1 MLYAERLSGLLW
13 EYLSLNTINAMK
25 NITII
30 GLTPFEK
37 PDANLILKL
46 HQAGAFSVLSL
57 GHELATAQEALDQI
71 DQTDI
76 SSYGIYSSNDKFASL
91 RVSEKVKFAILPFG
105 TLTSNLSNLPIVYQV
120 SSLEEAKEAE
130 QSGAKGII
138 IKGNEAGGLVG
149 YESTF
154 VLFQRIIKEINT
166 IPVWVQG
173 GIGLH
178 TAAAAK
184 ALGATGVVL
193 DSQLAL
199 FPESSVP
206 QDVKDLCSKLN
217 GTETKI
223 IANHRVL
230 VRPNSPTL
238 PENVTAEDLK
248 QYFNDLDPSKS
259 YIPMGQDISLA
270 TDLYEDFKSLKK
282 MIFGFKEAMY
292 GHLKQAKALQV
303 IDENNALAKQFGLR
317 YPIAQG
323 PMTRVSDVPSFAN
336 AVAEAGALPFV
347 ALSLLK
353 GDQAKALVM
362 DTKKLAGEKTWGV
375 GILGFAPQELREE
388 QTSYILE
395 AQPPVV
401 LIAGGRPAQ
410 ATVFEKAGIK
420 TFLHVP
426 SPALLDIFLKEGAKN
441 FIFEGRE
448 CGGHVGPLSSTV
460 LWEKQI
466 ERILKEDHPENIS
479 VFFAGGIHNAF
490 STAFVS
496 IMAAPLAARGVK
508 VGVLMGTAYL
518 YTQEA
523 VLTGAIQE
531 EFQLQ
536 AMQAKDTVLLETAP
550 GHETRCLNTAFAKH
564 FSTEKTKLL
573 AAGMDKKQ
581 VWEELEKLN
590 VGRLRIAAKGVDRQG
605 DKLVDIPKSE
615 QLDLGMYMIG
625 QIATMHDRVIS
636 LATLHEDVAVDN
648 FKYIQEASL
657 PEEPLSNEKPLDVA
671 IIGMECIFPGA
682 KNMEEYWRNIIL
694 GKDSVTE
701 VPDERWNK
709 DIYYHPDSDGPDV
722 SHSKWGGFIPK
733 IDFDPLTF
741 GIPPQS
747 LAAIEPTQLLTL
759 LVAKRAMEDA
769 GYGEKQ
775 INRENI
781 SVIIGAEG
789 GNDLANSYSF
799 RGYYKQ
805 VFGELHDEV
814 KEAFPHTTEDS
825 FPGILANVIAGR
837 ITNRLDLGGRNFTV
851 DAACA
856 SSLAAV
862 ELACQEL
869 ILGKS
874 DMVLAGGA
882 DLHNGINDYLMFS
895 STHALSRKGR
905 CATFDS
911 EADGI
916 ALGEGVAILV
926 LKRHEDAVRDGDRI
940 YSVIKGVGG
949 SSDGKALGLTA
960 PRKIGQVRAL
970 ERAYAQAGISPA
982 SVGLVEAHGT
992 GTVVGDKTE
1001 LSALTNLFSRSG
1013 AIPGQ
1018 THLGSVKTQIGH
1030 TKCAAG
1036 LAGLIKASLAVYHGV
1051 KPPTLHLQ
1059 QPNAYYNAQTS
1070 PFAFYAESG
1079 LWSNKNRYAGISAF
1093 GFGGTNFHT
1102 VIANHVKQEDP
1113 VILQSW
1119 PSELFVF
1126 RGDTYE
1132 EAKNQ
1137 LGQIT
1142 SLLEI
1147 NDDISLK
1154 DIAYS
1159 LTVASEK
1166 PIQLSIVADTAED
1179 LMMKIELILSGIE
1192 TKDTFTVNKR
1202 AGKVAF
1208 LFPGQG
1214 SQRINMARDL
1224 FVVFPAMR
1232 KLLEDYPELEKV
1244 VFPSTTFD
1252 PDTLK
1257 QQKETIK
1264 DTRLAQPLL
1273 GIVDLAL
1280 AKFLQSLGIVPDML
1294 AGHSYGE
1301 LPALCFAGVFEE
1313 EKLVDLS
1320 IQRAHAILDS
1330 VEDGDPGTML
1340 AVSIT
1345 QERLHPILEKV
1356 EGCYPVNYNAPSQC
1370 VVAGSTI
1377 AINNLMEVLK
1387 QEGISAKKLEVACAF
1402 HSPLVAK
1409 SKGLYDA
1416 VLKDI
1421 PFQEMQIPV
1430 WSNTTATKYPTH
1442 SSEIKERLTDHLVQ
1456 PVRFV
1461 EEIQAMYDD
1470 GARIFIEVGPG
1481 KILTGLTQS
1490 CLGKDQLTLYVEDNS
1505 RNKFSHLLCMLAQYL
1520 GTGRNFD
1527 LNKLFD
1533 GRNARFI
1540 QIDQPD
1546 LYKKN
1551 PAIWRVNGQ
1560 AAHPTTGTLPANGAL
1575 PILNP
1580 LQMNNFTN
1588 HQAPATEQPAAER
1601 MLQEYL
1607 NSMKLLIQAQRD
1619 VMLSFLGQNP
1629 QISPAPVYH
1638 SPVTNG
1644 TNGANGLVTIP
1655 ASQIITEKPAVV
1667 TQIKQAPT
1675 KDIKTLLLQV
1685 VSEKT
1690 GYPHEMLGMEMD
1702 LEADLSIDS
1711 IKRVEIIGTL
1721 RSELGALTTDS
1732 SNEDTVMEQ
1741 LASIKTL
1748 NGLVSWLTEFTGASV
1763 TSSKTETVEIEKPKN
1778 QSSFSLEEL
1787 QKAILDIVSEKTGY
1801 PKEML
1806 GLDLDM
1812 EADLSIDSIKRMEII
1827 GDLKTKIGFG
1837 QDLEQADDIMEKLA
1851 AIKTLRGLASWISEL
1866 NNKGGE
1872 ASHETETTISEPE
1885 SKQEQEQ
1892 AMLSRLRFDLT
1903 PSDVS
1908 AIQNTEIIKGKRFAI
1923 TPATII
1929 ETLAIKNILEKCG
1942 AIGEVIDMEND
1953 LKNFDGLIIL
1963 DIFSS
1968 EVKNSIIEYVDL
1980 IKKLDFDKVK
1990 WVYLISDIPAHLQ
2003 ELTDTRVLRHYQGY
2017 PGFFKSLARE
2027 YEQTSCRLINLST
2040 PQDLDQIA
2048 EIALKEILTTDK
2060 PSEVIYKYDQRHKV
2074 DIIPSPLSTT
2084 LEEAQI
2090 QLDQK
2095 SVVLV
2100 LGGGQG
2106 ITAELVKHMSEA
2118 YPCTYILVGR
2128 SADPREEASNMKEL
2142 ETMKT
2147 KEEIRAYLI
2156 KTAQFNSPSEIE
2168 KETVR
2173 IFKNNQI
2180 LRTIRDME
2188 QLGSTVVYQSLDLCD
2203 EDGLCDLINNI
2214 YEKYGQLDGV
2224 IHGAGLLED
2233 KLFKQ
2238 KTTSSFGRVFD
2249 TKVKPLRVLAEQLRE
2264 DCQFVVL
2271 FSSIASVYG
2280 NKGQTDYAAANSV
2293 LDDYAKA
2300 LDKKLKGKVISIN
2313 WGPWK
2318 GAGMVSSTLE
2328 TEYERRGISL
2338 IPLDQGKEI
2347 FLNEIKYG
2355 TESQVLIMSGNNW

>member
-1 MLYAERLSGLLW
+1 
-13 EYLSLNTINAMK
+13 MK
-25 NITII
+25 NLTII

-37 PDANLILKL
+37 PDVNLIIKL
-46 HQAGAFSVLSL
+46 YEADAFPVLSL
-57 GHELATAQEALDQI
+57 GHELVIAQESLDVL
-71 DQTDI
+71 DKKDI
-76 SSYGIYSSNDKFASL
+76 PYYGIHISNEQSISL
-91 RVSEKVKFAILPFG
+91 NISEKVQFAIQPIQIP
-105 TLTSNLSNLPIVYQV
+105 TNPSWNLPIIYQV
-120 SSLEEAKEAE
+120 SSLEEARKAE

-154 VLFQRIIKEINT
+154 ILFQRVVKEIT
-166 IPVWVQG
+166 SIPVWIQG

-184 ALGATGVVL
+184 SLGATGIVL

-199 FPESSVP
+199 FPETSVP
-206 QDVKDLCSKLN
+206 KEIKDLCSKLN

-223 IANHRVL
+223 IASHRVL
-230 VRPNSPTL
+230 VRPNSPSL
-238 PENVTAEDLK
+238 PENVTSEELTE
-248 QYFNDLDPSKS
+248 YFTNLDVSKS

-270 TDLYEDFKSLKK
+270 IDLHEDFKNLKK
-282 MIFGFKEAMY
+282 LVFGFKEAIH
-292 GHLKQAKALQV
+292 GHLKQAKALQI
-303 IDENNALAKQFGLR
+303 IDQENILAKDLNLK

-323 PMTRVSDVPSFAN
+323 PMTRVSDVPAFAN
-336 AVAEAGALPFV
+336 AVAESGALPFV

-353 GDQAKALVM
+353 GNAAKSLVF
-362 DTKKLAGEKTWGV
+362 DTKNLAGEKTWGV
-375 GILGFAPQELREE
+375 GILGFAPQELRDE

-395 AQPPVV
+395 AKPPVV

-410 ATVFEKAGIK
+410 AKIFEKAGIK

-426 SPALLDIFLKEGAKN
+426 SPALLDIFLKEGATN

-466 ERILKEDHPENIS
+466 ERILKEDHPEKIS
-479 VFFAGGIHNAF
+479 VFFAGGIHNDF

-518 YTQEA
+518 YTKEA
-523 VLTGAIQE
+523 VECGAIQE

-536 AMQAKDTVLLETAP
+536 AMQAEETVLLETAP
-550 GHETRCLNTAFAKH
+550 GHETRCLDTAFAKY
-564 FSTEKTKLL
+564 FNQEKSKLI
-573 AAGMDKKQ
+573 AAGTDKKE
-581 VWEELEKLN
+581 VWEQLEKLN
-590 VGRLRIAAKGVDRQG
+590 VGRLRIAAKGVERQG
-605 DKLVDIPKSE
+605 DQLVNIPKE
-615 QLDLGMYMIG
+615 DQLDLGMYMIG
-625 QIATMHDRVIS
+625 QVATMHDKVIS
-636 LATLHEDVAVDN
+636 LDELHENVSIHHQ
-648 FKYIQEASL
+648 KYIQEAELS
-657 PEEPLSNEKPLDVA
+657 EEPVSVEKPLDIA
-671 IIGMECIFPGA
+671 IIGMECIFPDA
-682 KNMEEYWRNIIL
+682 KNLEEYWRNIVL

-709 DIYYHPDSDGPDV
+709 ELYYHPDSNEADV

-733 IDFDPLTF
+733 IDFDPLAF

-759 LVAKRAMEDA
+759 LVAKRAMDDA
-769 GYGEKQ
+769 GYGEKHT
-775 INRENI
+775 NRENI

-799 RGYYKQ
+799 RGFYKQ
-805 VFGELHDEV
+805 VFGELHEEV

-837 ITNRLDLGGRNFTV
+837 ITNRLDLGGRNYTV

-856 SSLAAV
+856 SSLAAID
-862 ELACQEL
+862 LACQEL
-869 ILGKS
+869 VLGKS

-926 LKRHEDAVRDGDRI
+926 LKRYEDAVQDGDRI

-970 ERAYAQAGISPA
+970 ERAYTQAGISPA

-1013 AIPGQ
+1013 ALPGQ

-1059 QPNAYYNAQTS
+1059 KPNGYYNSITS
-1070 PFAFYAESG
+1070 PFSFNSETG
-1079 LWSNKNRYAGISAF
+1079 IWTDKNRYAGISAF

-1102 VIANHVKQEDP
+1102 VIANHPKKDDSAV
-1113 VILQSW
+1113 LQSW

-1126 RGDTYE
+1126 RGDTYD
-1132 EAKNQ
+1132 EAKIQ
-1137 LGQIT
+1137 LHKIK
-1142 SLLEI
+1142 SLLEV
-1147 NDDISLK
+1147 NDSIALK

-1159 LTVASEK
+1159 LATSSEK
-1166 PIQLSIVADTAED
+1166 QVQLSIVADTAEH
-1179 LMMKIELILSGIE
+1179 LMMNIELALSGIE
-1192 TKDTFTVNKR
+1192 SKDTFTVNKKE
-1202 AGKVAF
+1202 GKVAF

-1224 FVVFPAMR
+1224 FVAFPEMR
-1232 KLLEDYPELEKV
+1232 KLIDAYPELEKV
-1244 VFPSTTFD
+1244 IFPSKTFD
-1252 PDTLK
+1252 DATLK

-1280 AKFLQSLGIVPDML
+1280 AKFLQSIGIVPDML

-1320 IQRAHAILDS
+1320 IQRAKSILNS
-1330 VEDGDPGTML
+1330 VEGGDPGSMI
-1340 AVSIT
+1340 AVSAT
-1345 QERLHPILEKV
+1345 KENLQPVLVQV
-1356 EGCYPVNYNAPSQC
+1356 EGCYLVNYNAPTQC
-1370 VVAGSTI
+1370 VVAGSTE
-1377 AINNLMEVLK
+1377 AINKLMEVLK
-1387 QEGISAKKLEVACAF
+1387 QERISAKKLEVTCAF
-1402 HSPLVAK
+1402 HSPLLAK
-1409 SKGLYDA
+1409 SKGLYQT
-1416 VLKDI
+1416 VLENV
-1421 PFQEMQIPV
+1421 PFHEMQIPV
-1430 WSNTTATKYPTH
+1430 WSNTTAEIYPTNV
-1442 SSEIKERLTDHLVQ
+1442 SEIKERLTDHLVQ

-1461 EEIQAMYDD
+1461 EELQAMYND

-1481 KILTGLTQS
+1481 KVLTGLTKS
-1490 CLGKDQLTLYVEDNS
+1490 CLEKDQLTLFVEDNNT
-1505 RNKFSHLLCMLAQYL
+1505 NKLTHLLSTLAQYL
-1520 GTGRNFD
+1520 GTGRSFNIA
-1527 LNKLFD
+1527 KLFD
-1533 GRNARFI
+1533 GRNAKSI
-1540 QIDQPD
+1540 QIDQPE
-1546 LYKKN
+1546 LYKKS

-1560 AAHPTTGTLPANGAL
+1560 AAHPATGSLPVNGAL
-1575 PILNP
+1575 PIINP

-1588 HQAPATEQPAAER
+1588 NTQTSVAENQTNTER

-1607 NSMKLLIQAQRD
+1607 NSMKMMIQAQRD

-1629 QISPAPVYH
+1629 QVHQAPVYQAPIQNIPTQNI
-1638 SPVTNG
+1638 PVPVVST
-1644 TNGANGLVTIP
+1644 TSTDETQTAITIP
-1655 ASQIITEKPAVV
+1655 A
-1667 TQIKQAPT
+1667 KQTPT

-1685 VSEKT
+1685 VSDKT

-1721 RSELGALTTDS
+1721 KAELGSFS
-1732 SNEDTVMEQ
+1732 SNTANEDSIMEQ
-1741 LASIKTL
+1741 LAGIKTL
-1748 NGLVSWLTEFTGASV
+1748 NGLVSWLTEYSGASNTTEKV
-1763 TSSKTETVEIEKPKN
+1763 ETVETQASTLQNKAG
-1778 QSSFSLEEL
+1778 FSLEEL
-1787 QKAILDIVSEKTGY
+1787 QTAILNIVSDKTGY

-1806 GLDLDM
+1806 GLDLDL

-1827 GDLKTKIGFG
+1827 GELKTKVGFG
-1837 QDLEQADDIMEKLA
+1837 SDMEQADDMMEKLA
-1851 AIKTLRGLASWISEL
+1851 AIKTLNGLAFWI
-1866 NNKGGE
+1866 
-1872 ASHETETTISEPE
+1872 HEMSGNTISEPE
-1885 SKQEQEQ
+1885 QS
-1892 AMLSRLRFDLT
+1892 ALSRLRFDLT
-1903 PSDVS
+1903 PTDISLTE
-1908 AIQNTEIIKGKRFAI
+1908 NTEILQGKRFAI
-1923 TPATII
+1923 TQNDS
-1929 ETLAIKNILEKCG
+1929 EQTLAIKNELEKYG
-1942 AIGEVIDMEND
+1942 AVAELIDSDKD
-1953 LKNFDGLIIL
+1953 LTDFDGLIIL
-1963 DIFSS
+1963 DLFSS
-1968 EVKNSIIEYVDL
+1968 STNHNIIDHVDL
-1980 IKKLDFDKVK
+1980 IKKMDLDKAK
-1990 WVYLISDIPAHLQ
+1990 WIYLISDIPAHVQ
-2003 ELTDTRVLRHYQGY
+2003 ELTDTTLLRHYKGH
-2017 PGFFKSLARE
+2017 PGLFKSLARE
-2027 YEQTSCRLINLST
+2027 FEQTNCRLISLTS
-2040 PQDLDQIA
+2040 PQQIEQIA
-2048 EIALKEILTTDK
+2048 EIALKEILTKDK
-2060 PSEVIYKYDQRHKV
+2060 PAEVIYKNDKRHKV
-2074 DIIPSPLSTT
+2074 DIIPSPLSTG
-2084 LEEAQI
+2084 LSEAQI
-2090 QLDQK
+2090 QLDK
-2095 SVVLV
+2095 DSVVLV
-2100 LGGGQG
+2100 LGGAQG
-2106 ITAELVKHMSEA
+2106 ITSELVKHMSQT
-2118 YPCTYILVGR
+2118 YPCTYVLVGR
-2128 SADPREEASNMKEL
+2128 SADPRNQAANNEL
-2142 ETMKT
+2142 EAFKT
-2147 KEEIRAYLI
+2147 KEEIRTYLI
-2156 KTAQFNSPSEIE
+2156 KSGTFTSPSEIE
-2168 KETVR
+2168 KETIKVY
-2173 IFKNNQI
+2173 KNNQI

-2188 QLGSTVVYQSLDLCD
+2188 QLGNTIVYQSLDLCD
-2203 EDGLCDLINNI
+2203 ENGLSELINSI
-2214 YEKYGQLDGV
+2214 YEEYNRLDGV

-2249 TKVKPLRVLAEQLRE
+2249 TKVKPLRVLAEQLRT

-2293 LDDYAKA
+2293 LDDYANA
-2300 LDKKLKGKVISIN
+2300 LNKKLKGKVISIN

-2318 GAGMVSSTLE
+2318 GAGMVSPTLE

-2355 TESQVLIMSGNNW
+2355 TESQVLIMSGCNW

>member
-1 MLYAERLSGLLW
+1 
-13 EYLSLNTINAMK
+13 MK
-25 NITII
+25 NLTII
-30 GLTPFEK
+30 GLTPFER
-37 PDANLILKL
+37 PDVNLLPGL
-46 HQAGAFSVLSL
+46 HQAGAFPVLHL
-57 GHELATAQEALDQI
+57 GYELTAAQEALDQL
-71 DQTDI
+71 DQTDMP
-76 SSYGIYSSNDKFASL
+76 SYGICLTDDRFLSL
-91 RVSEKVKFAILPFG
+91 RIPEKVKFIILPCG
-105 TLTSNLSNLPIVYQV
+105 VSLNIATHLSVICQV
-120 SSLEEAKEAE
+120 SSLEEAIKAE
-130 QSGAKGII
+130 ELGAKGII
-138 IKGNEAGGLVG
+138 VKGNEAAGLVG

-154 VLFQRIIKEINT
+154 VLFQRVISKIST

-178 TAAAAK
+178 TAAAVK
-184 ALGATGVVL
+184 ALGAAGVVL

-199 FPESSVP
+199 FPESTVP
-206 QDVKDLCSKLN
+206 KDIKELCSKLN
-217 GTETKI
+217 GTETRI
-223 IANHRVL
+223 IAGHRVL
-230 VRPNSPTL
+230 VRPNSPAL
-238 PENVTAEDLK
+238 PENVTAEELTE
-248 QYFNDLDPSKS
+248 YFNGFDLNTD
-259 YIPMGQDISLA
+259 YIPMGQDIALA
-270 TDLYEDFKSLKK
+270 VDLYQDFKSLKK
-282 MIFGFKEAMY
+282 LIFGFKEAMY
-292 GHLKQAKALQV
+292 GHLKQAKTLQV
-303 IDENNALAKQFGLR
+303 ISENNTMAQQFNLR

-323 PMTRVSDVPSFAN
+323 PMTRVSDVPLFAD

-353 GDQAKALVM
+353 GAAARSLVM
-362 DTKKLAGEKTWGV
+362 ETKKLAGEKTWGV

-395 AQPPVV
+395 ARPPVV

-410 ATVFEKAGIK
+410 AKVFEKAGI
-420 TFLHVP
+420 TAFLHVP
-426 SPALLDIFLKEGAKN
+426 SPALLDIFLKEGATN

-448 CGGHVGPLSSTV
+448 CGGHVGPLSSMV

-466 ERILKEDHPENIS
+466 ERILKEEHPEKIS
-479 VFFAGGIHNAF
+479 VFFAGGIHNDF

-496 IMAAPLAARGVK
+496 VMAAPLAARGVK

-550 GHETRCLNTAFAKH
+550 GHETRCLNTVFAHH
-564 FSTEKTKLL
+564 FNAEKAKLL
-573 AAGMDKKQ
+573 AAGTDKKE
-581 VWEELEKLN
+581 VWEKLEKLN
-590 VGRLRIAAKGVDRQG
+590 VGRLRIAAKGVERQG
-605 DKLVDIPKSE
+605 DQLVHIPKND

-625 QIATMHDRVIS
+625 QVATMHDRVITLDS
-636 LATLHEDVAVDN
+636 LHQNVSVDN
-648 FKYIQEASL
+648 YEYIRNAEL
-657 PEEPLSNEKPLDVA
+657 PEQPVSVEKPLDIAV
-671 IIGMECIFPGA
+671 IGMECIFPGA
-682 KNMEEYWRNIIL
+682 KNLQEYWRNIIL

-709 DIYYHPDSDGPDV
+709 DLYYNPDSDEPDV

-733 IDFDPLTF
+733 VDFDPLAF

-769 GYGEKQ
+769 GYGEKHT
-775 INRENI
+775 NRENI

-805 VFGELHDEV
+805 VFGELHEEV
-814 KEAFPHTTEDS
+814 KEALPHTTEDS

-856 SSLAAV
+856 SSLAAID
-862 ELACQEL
+862 LACQEL
-869 ILGKS
+869 VLGKS

-911 EADGI
+911 DADGI

-926 LKRHEDAVRDGDRI
+926 LKRYDDAVRDGDRI

-960 PRKIGQVRAL
+960 PRKVGQERAL

-982 SVGLVEAHGT
+982 AVGLVEAHGT

-1013 AIPGQ
+1013 ALPGQ

-1051 KPPTLHLQ
+1051 KPPTLHLKN
-1059 QPNAYYNAQTS
+1059 PNAYYNAQTS
-1070 PFAFYAESG
+1070 PFSFHAETG
-1079 LWSNKNRYAGISAF
+1079 LWTEKNRYAGISAF

-1102 VIANHVKQEDP
+1102 VIANHPKKDDS
-1113 VILQSW
+1113 IAMQSW

-1132 EAKNQ
+1132 EAKSQ
-1137 LGQIT
+1137 SSQIKT
-1142 SLLEI
+1142 LLEI
-1147 NDDISLK
+1147 NDEIPLK

-1159 LTVASEK
+1159 LSINSEK
-1166 PIQLSIVADTAED
+1166 PIQFSIVADTAVD
-1179 LMMKIELILSGIE
+1179 LMMKIELVLLGIE
-1192 TKDTFTVNKR
+1192 TKDTFTVSKKE
-1202 AGKVAF
+1202 GKVAF
-1208 LFPGQG
+1208 TFPGQG

-1232 KLLEDYPELEKV
+1232 KIIDNYPELEKV
-1244 VFPSTTFD
+1244 VFPSTTFSEAD
-1252 PDTLK
+1252 LK

-1280 AKFLQSLGIVPDML
+1280 AKFLESLGIIPDML

-1301 LPALCFAGVFEE
+1301 LPALCFSGVFAEDQ
-1313 EKLVDLS
+1313 LVDLS
-1320 IQRAHAILDS
+1320 IQRAQSILNS
-1330 VEDGDPGTML
+1330 VEGGDPGSML
-1340 AVSIT
+1340 AASAT
-1345 QERLHPILEKV
+1345 HERLQPIIAKV
-1356 EGCYPVNYNAPSQC
+1356 EGCYPVNFNAPTQC
-1370 VVAGSTI
+1370 VIAGSTE
-1377 AINNLMEVLK
+1377 AINKLLEVLK

-1402 HSPLVAK
+1402 HSPLLAK
-1409 SKGLYDA
+1409 SKGLYAD
-1416 VLKDI
+1416 VLKDV

-1430 WSNTTATKYPTH
+1430 WSNTTANVYP
-1442 SSEIKERLTDHLVQ
+1442 SNPSDIKDRLTDHLVQ

-1461 EEIQAMYDD
+1461 EQMQAMYND

-1481 KILTGLTQS
+1481 KVLTGLAKS
-1490 CLGKDQLTLYVEDNS
+1490 CIEKDQLTLYVEDSS
-1505 RNKFSHLLCMLAQYL
+1505 RNKFTHLLCMLAQYL
-1520 GTGRNFD
+1520 GTGRNF
-1527 LNKLFD
+1527 NIEKLFD
-1533 GRNARFI
+1533 GRFVQLVDIN
-1540 QIDQPD
+1540 QPE
-1546 LYKKN
+1546 LYKKS

-1560 AAHPTTGTLPANGAL
+1560 AAHPTTGSLPANGAL
-1575 PILNP
+1575 PIINP
-1580 LQMNNFTN
+1580 IPMNNFTTHN
-1588 HQAPATEQPAAER
+1588 TQAPAPESLSTAER

-1607 NSMKLLIQAQRD
+1607 NSMKLMIQAQRD
-1619 VMLSFLGQNP
+1619 VMLSFMGQNP
-1629 QISPAPVYH
+1629 QVNPMPVYNTPMPAP
-1638 SPVTNG
+1638 SPERTTPVQQVQQATTVAVT
-1644 TNGANGLVTIP
+1644 A
-1655 ASQIITEKPAVV
+1655 AAVAV
-1667 TQIKQAPT
+1667 KAAPT
-1675 KDIKTLLLQV
+1675 RDIKALLLQV
-1685 VSEKT
+1685 VSDKT
-1690 GYPHEMLGMEMD
+1690 GYPQEMLGMEMD

-1721 RSELGALTTDS
+1721 RNELGTLAKGNT
-1732 SNEDTVMEQ
+1732 NEDMVMEQ
-1741 LASIKTL
+1741 LAGIKTL
-1748 NGLVSWLTEFTGASV
+1748 SGLVSWLTEFSGADAAPATPENNA
-1763 TSSKTETVEIEKPKN
+1763 TSAEATSKPQAKATL
-1778 QSSFSLEEL
+1778 SLEDL
-1787 QKAILDIVSEKTGY
+1787 QNAILNIVSEKTGY

-1806 GLDLDM
+1806 GLDLDL

-1827 GDLKTKIGFG
+1827 ADLKNKIGFG
-1837 QDLEQADDIMEKLA
+1837 ENLEQADDVMEKLA
-1851 AIKTLRGLASWISEL
+1851 AIKTLRGLASWISEMS
-1866 NNKGGE
+1866 GDT
-1872 ASHETETTISEPE
+1872 AETKNEVKEEVTSEPTNNV
-1885 SKQEQEQ
+1885 
-1892 AMLSRLRFDLT
+1892 LSRLRFDIT
-1903 PSDVS
+1903 PTDASSV
-1908 AIQNTEIIKGKRFAI
+1908 QNTEVLQGKRFAI
-1923 TPATII
+1923 TQDDGKQTS
-1929 ETLAIKNILEKCG
+1929 AIKAELEKHG
-1942 AIGEVIDMEND
+1942 AIVELVEADKD
-1953 LKNFDGLIIL
+1953 LSNVDGLIML
-1963 DIFSS
+1963 DLFSATD
-1968 EVKNSIIEYVDL
+1968 KPSIIDHVDL
-1980 IKKLDFDKVK
+1980 IKKLDFDKAK
-1990 WVYLISDIPAHLQ
+1990 WVYLISDIAAHIQ
-2003 ELTDTRVLRHYQGY
+2003 EVTDARVLRHHQGY
-2017 PGFFKSLARE
+2017 PGLFKSLARE
-2027 YEQTSCRLINLST
+2027 FDHTICRLISLST
-2040 PQDLDQIA
+2040 PQEVDQIA
-2048 EIALKEILTTDK
+2048 EITLKEILTNDK
-2060 PSEVIYKYDQRHKV
+2060 PAEVIYKNETRHKV
-2074 DIIPSPLSTT
+2074 DIIPSPLSTS
-2084 LEEAQI
+2084 LNEAHI
-2090 QLDQK
+2090 HLDQK

-2100 LGGGQG
+2100 LGGAQG
-2106 ITAELVKHMSEA
+2106 ITAELVKHMSQA

-2128 SADPREEASNMKEL
+2128 SADPRNEASAKEF
-2142 ETMKT
+2142 EGMKT

-2156 KTAQFNSPSEIE
+2156 KSGKFTSPAEIE
-2168 KETVR
+2168 KETTKV
-2173 IFKNNQI
+2173 FKNNQI

-2188 QLGSTVVYQSLDLCD
+2188 ALGNIIIYQSLDLCD
-2203 EDGLCDLINNI
+2203 EEGLSNLISSI
-2214 YEKYGQLDGV
+2214 YEKYSRLDGV

-2249 TKVKPLRVLAEQLRE
+2249 TKVKPLRVLAEQLRT

-2293 LDDYAKA
+2293 LDDYANA
-2300 LDKKLKGKVISIN
+2300 LNKRLKGKVISIN

-2328 TEYERRGISL
+2328 SEYERRGISM
-2338 IPLDQGKEI
+2338 IPLDEGKEI

>member
-1 MLYAERLSGLLW
+1 
-13 EYLSLNTINAMK
+13 MK
-25 NITII
+25 NLTII

-37 PDANLILKL
+37 PDVSLVPKL
-46 HQAGAFSVLSL
+46 HQAGAFPVLSL
-57 GHELATAQEALDQI
+57 GHELASAQEALDQLEQI
-71 DQTDI
+71 DI
-76 SSYGIYSSNDKFASL
+76 PSYGISFPNNQLTSL
-91 RVSEKVKFAILPFG
+91 SVPEKVSLIILPFG
-105 TLTSNLSNLPIVYQV
+105 INLSTDLPVIYQV
-120 SSLEEAKEAE
+120 NSVEEAKQAE

-138 IKGNEAGGLVG
+138 IKGNEAGGKVG

-154 VLFQRIIKEINT
+154 VLFQRIIKEIQN
-166 IPVWVQG
+166 IPVWIQG
-173 GIGLH
+173 GVGIH

-206 QDVKDLCSKLN
+206 KDVKELCTKLN

-223 IANHRVL
+223 IAGHRVL
-230 VRPNSPTL
+230 ARPNSPSL
-238 PENVTAEDLK
+238 PDNITAEELVT
-248 QYFNDLDPSKS
+248 YFKDLDISRS

-270 TDLYEDFKSLKK
+270 IDLFEDFKTLKK
-282 MIFGFKEAMY
+282 LVFGFKEAMY
-292 GHLKQAKALQV
+292 GHLKQAKALRV
-303 IDENNALAKQFGLR
+303 IDQENTLAKDLGLR

-323 PMTRVSDVPSFAN
+323 PMTRVSDIPLFAD
-336 AVAEAGALPFV
+336 AVADAGALPFV

-353 GDQAKALVM
+353 GKPAKSLVM
-362 DTKKLAGEKTWGV
+362 ETKNLAGEKTWGV
-375 GILGFAPQELREE
+375 GILGFAPQELRDE

-395 AQPPVV
+395 AKPPVV

-410 ATVFEKAGIK
+410 AKIFEKAGIK

-426 SPALLDIFLKEGAKN
+426 SPALLDIFLKEGAAN

-448 CGGHVGPLSSTV
+448 CGGHVGPLSSMV

-496 IMAAPLAARGVK
+496 VMAAPLAARGVK

-523 VLTGAIQE
+523 VSCGAIQE

-550 GHETRCLNTAFAKH
+550 GHETRCLNTSFAQY
-564 FSTEKTKLL
+564 FNTEKAKLIE
-573 AAGMDKKQ
+573 AGTDKKE
-581 VWEELEKLN
+581 VWEQLEKLN
-590 VGRLRIAAKGVDRQG
+590 VGRLRIAAKGVERQG
-605 DKLVDIPKSE
+605 DQLVHIPKDE
-615 QLDLGMYMIG
+615 QLELGMYMIG
-625 QIATMHDRVIS
+625 QVATMHDRVIS
-636 LATLHEDVAVDN
+636 MAELHQNVSIDN
-648 FKYIQEASL
+648 YEYIKHAQL
-657 PEEPLSNEKPLDVA
+657 PEEPVSAEKPIDVA
-671 IIGMECIFPGA
+671 IIGMECIFPDA
-682 KNMEEYWRNIIL
+682 KNLEEYWRNIIL

-709 DIYYHPDSDGPDV
+709 ELYYHPDSNEADV

-733 IDFDPLTF
+733 IDFDPLAF

-769 GYGEKQ
+769 GYGEKY

-805 VFGELHDEV
+805 VFGELHEEV

-856 SSLAAV
+856 SSLAAID
-862 ELACQEL
+862 LACQEL
-869 ILGKS
+869 VLGKS

-926 LKRHEDAVRDGDRI
+926 LKRYEDAMRDGDRI

-970 ERAYAQAGISPA
+970 ERAYTQAGISPA
-982 SVGLVEAHGT
+982 SVGLIEAHGT
-992 GTVVGDKTE
+992 GTVVGDRTE

-1013 AIPGQ
+1013 AIPAQ

-1059 QPNAYYNAQTS
+1059 QPNAYYNPQTS
-1070 PFAFYAESG
+1070 PFAFHAESG
-1079 LWSNKNRYAGISAF
+1079 LWTEKNRYAGISAF

-1102 VIANHVKQEDP
+1102 VIANHPKQDDS
-1113 VILQSW
+1113 IALSSW

-1126 RGDTYE
+1126 RGETYE

-1137 LGQIT
+1137 LIQVK

-1147 NDDISLK
+1147 NDGISLK
-1154 DIAYS
+1154 NIAYS
-1159 LTVASEK
+1159 LAVGSEK
-1166 PIQLSIVADTAED
+1166 PIQLSIVADTSEH
-1179 LMMKIELILSGIE
+1179 LIMNIELVLAGIE
-1192 TKDTFTVNKR
+1192 NKDTYTVNKKE
-1202 AGKVAF
+1202 GKIAF

-1224 FVVFPAMR
+1224 FVAFPEMR
-1232 KLLEDYPELEKV
+1232 RLIDSYPELEKV
-1244 VFPSTTFD
+1244 VFPSATFD
-1252 PDTLK
+1252 EAVLK

-1273 GIVDLAL
+1273 GMVDLAL

-1313 EKLVDLS
+1313 EKLVELS
-1320 IQRAHAILDS
+1320 IQRAQSILDS
-1330 VEDGDPGTML
+1330 VEGGDPGSMI
-1340 AVSIT
+1340 AVSAT
-1345 QERLHPILEKV
+1345 KEKLQSV
-1356 EGCYPVNYNAPSQC
+1356 LAQVKDCYPVNYNAPAQC
-1370 VVAGSTI
+1370 VVAGTTES
-1377 AINNLMEVLK
+1377 INKLLEVLR
-1387 QEGISAKKLEVACAF
+1387 EERISAKKLEVACAF
-1402 HSPLVAK
+1402 HSPLLAR
-1409 SKGLYDA
+1409 SKDLYKA
-1416 VLKDI
+1416 VLQDVS
-1421 PFQEMQIPV
+1421 FSEMQIPV
-1430 WSNTTATKYPTH
+1430 WSNTTAAMYPTAT
-1442 SSEIKERLTDHLVQ
+1442 SEIKERLTDHLVQ

-1461 EEIQAMYDD
+1461 EELQAMYND

-1481 KILTGLTQS
+1481 KVLTGLTKS
-1490 CLGKDQLTLYVEDNS
+1490 CLDQDHVTLFVEDNN
-1505 RNKFSHLLCMLAQYL
+1505 RNKLSHLLSMLAQYL
-1520 GTGRNFD
+1520 GTGRDFNIAE
-1527 LNKLFD
+1527 LFN
-1533 GRNARFI
+1533 GRNAQFI
-1540 QIDQPD
+1540 QIDQPE
-1546 LYKKN
+1546 LYKKS

-1560 AAHPTTGTLPANGAL
+1560 AAHPATGALPANGAL
-1575 PILNP
+1575 PIINP
-1580 LQMNNFTN
+1580 IQMNNFTN
-1588 HQAPATEQPAAER
+1588 NQNPANESQTNTER

-1607 NSMKLLIQAQRD
+1607 NSMKLMIQAQRD

-1629 QISPAPVYH
+1629 QVNPAPVVYT
-1638 SPVTNG
+1638 SPVSPPSNTQAPVISSPPND
-1644 TNGANGLVTIP
+1644 GAEKIVIIP
-1655 ASQIITEKPAVV
+1655 E
-1667 TQIKQAPT
+1667 KQAPV

-1685 VSEKT
+1685 VSDKT

-1721 RSELGALTTDS
+1721 KAELGSFS
-1732 SNEDTVMEQ
+1732 SHNANEDTIMEQ
-1741 LASIKTL
+1741 LAGIKTL
-1748 NGLVSWLTEFTGASV
+1748 NGLVSWLTEYSGSSNTEEKTATV
-1763 TSSKTETVEIEKPKN
+1763 ETSASKTQT
-1778 QSSFSLEEL
+1778 QSTFSLEEL
-1787 QKAILDIVSEKTGY
+1787 QTAILNIVSEKTGY

-1806 GLDLDM
+1806 GLDLDL

-1827 GDLKTKIGFG
+1827 GELKTKIGFG
-1837 QDLEQADDIMEKLA
+1837 GDMEQADDLMEKLA
-1851 AIKTLRGLASWISEL
+1851 AIKTLNGLASWINEMSG
-1866 NNKGGE
+1866 N
-1872 ASHETETTISEPE
+1872 STPEPE
-1885 SKQEQEQ
+1885 QNT
-1892 AMLSRLRFDLT
+1892 LSRLRFDLT
-1903 PSDVS
+1903 PTDVS
-1908 AIQNTEIIKGKRFAI
+1908 LIENTEILQGKRFAI
-1923 TPATII
+1923 TQNDNTQ
-1929 ETLAIKNILEKCG
+1929 TLAIKNELEKHG
-1942 AIGEVIDMEND
+1942 AVAELIDSDKD
-1953 LKNFDGLIIL
+1953 LSDFDGLIIL
-1963 DIFSS
+1963 DLFSS
-1968 EVKNSIIEYVDL
+1968 SAKHDIIDHVDL
-1980 IKKLDFDKVK
+1980 IKKMDLDKAQ
-1990 WVYLISDIPAHLQ
+1990 WIYLISDIPAHVQ
-2003 ELTDTRVLRHYQGY
+2003 ELTDTTLLRHYKGH
-2017 PGFFKSLARE
+2017 PGLFKSLARE
-2027 YEQTSCRLINLST
+2027 FEQTNCRLISLTS
-2040 PQDLDQIA
+2040 PQQIEQIA
-2048 EIALKEILTTDK
+2048 EIALKEILTTDR
-2060 PSEVIYKYDQRHKV
+2060 PAEVIYKNDRRHKV
-2074 DIIPSPLSTT
+2074 EIIPSPLSNS
-2084 LEEAQI
+2084 LEEAHI
-2090 QLDQK
+2090 KLDRE

-2100 LGGGQG
+2100 LGGAQG
-2106 ITAELVKHMSEA
+2106 ITSELVKHMSQA
-2118 YPCTYILVGR
+2118 YPCTYVLVGR
-2128 SADPREEASNMKEL
+2128 SADPRDQATHNQEL
-2142 ETMKT
+2142 EALKT
-2147 KEEIRAYLI
+2147 KEGIRAYLI
-2156 KTAQFNSPSEIE
+2156 KSGTFTSPSEIE
-2168 KETVR
+2168 KETIKV
-2173 IFKNNQI
+2173 FKNNQI

-2188 QLGSTVVYQSLDLCD
+2188 QLGNTIVYQSLDLCD
-2203 EDGLCDLINNI
+2203 EEGLSELISSI
-2214 YEKYGQLDGV
+2214 YEKYNRLDGV

-2249 TKVKPLRVLAEQLRE
+2249 TKVKPLRVLAEQLRT

-2293 LDDYAKA
+2293 LDDYANV
-2300 LDKKLKGKVISIN
+2300 LNKKLKGKVISIN

-2318 GAGMVSSTLE
+2318 GAGMVSPTLE

-2355 TESQVLIMSGNNW
+2355 TESQVLIMSGTNW

>member
-1 MLYAERLSGLLW
+1 MEFHA
-13 EYLSLNTINAMK
+13 NIIKAMK
-25 NITII
+25 NLTII

-37 PDANLILKL
+37 PDVSLMPKL
-46 HQAGAFSVLSL
+46 HNAGAFPVLSL
-57 GHELATAQEALDQI
+57 GHELITAQEALNQLE
-71 DQTDI
+71 QTHI
-76 SSYGIYSSNDKFASL
+76 PSYGIYISNTTFTSL
-91 RVSEKVKFAILPFG
+91 RIPEKVSFAILPFG
-105 TLTSNLSNLPIVYQV
+105 TTINFSSELPVVYQV
-120 SSLEEAKEAE
+120 SSLEEALQAQ

-138 IKGNEAGGLVG
+138 VKGNEAAGQVG

-154 VLFQRIIKEINT
+154 VLFQRVIKEIT
-166 IPVWVQG
+166 DIPVWVQG

-178 TAAAAK
+178 TAAAVK
-184 ALGATGVVL
+184 ALGATGVIL

-206 QDVKDLCSKLN
+206 QDIKEVCSKLN
-217 GTETKI
+217 GTETRI
-223 IANHRVL
+223 IANHRIL
-230 VRPNSPTL
+230 VRPNSPVL
-238 PENVTAEDLK
+238 PENITAEDLRK
-248 QYFNDLDPSKS
+248 YFIDFDLSKS

-270 TDLYEDFKSLKK
+270 TDLYEDFKTLKK
-282 MIFGFKEAMY
+282 MVFGFKEAMY

-303 IDENNALAKQFGLR
+303 IDKDNPLAQELGLR

-323 PMTRVSDVPSFAN
+323 PMTRVSDVPLFAN

-353 GDQAKALVM
+353 GESAKALVM
-362 DTKKLAGEKTWGV
+362 ETKKLAGEKTWGV
-375 GILGFAPQELREE
+375 GILGFAPPELREE
-388 QTSYILE
+388 QIAYILE

-410 ATVFEKAGIK
+410 AKVFEKAGIK
-420 TFLHVP
+420 SFLHVP

-448 CGGHVGPLSSTV
+448 CGGHVGPLSSMV

-466 ERILKEDHPENIS
+466 ERILKEEHPENIS
-479 VFFAGGIHNAF
+479 VFFAGGIHNSF

-508 VGVLMGTAYL
+508 IGVLMGTAYL

-550 GHETRCLNTAFAKH
+550 GHETRCLNTAFAHH
-564 FSTEKTKLL
+564 FNTEKTKLL

-581 VWEELEKLN
+581 VWEQLEKLN
-590 VGRLRIAAKGVDRQG
+590 VGRLRIAAKGIERQG
-605 DKLVDIPKSE
+605 DQLVTIPKSE

-625 QIATMHDRVIS
+625 QIATMHNRVIS
-636 LATLHEDVAVDN
+636 LAALHQNVIDN
-648 FKYIQEASL
+648 YEHIQSAAL
-657 PEEPLSNEKPLDVA
+657 PEAPISSEKPLDIA
-671 IIGMECIFPGA
+671 IVGMECIFPGA
-682 KNMEEYWRNIIL
+682 KNLEEYWRNIIL

-709 DIYYHPDSDGPDV
+709 ELYYHPDSDGPDV

-733 IDFDPLTF
+733 IDFDPLSF

-769 GYGEKQ
+769 GYGEKH

-799 RGYYKQ
+799 RGFYKQ
-805 VFGELHDEV
+805 VFGELHEEV

-856 SSLAAV
+856 SSLAALD
-862 ELACQEL
+862 LACQEL
-869 ILGKS
+869 VLGKS

-905 CATFDS
+905 CATFDG

-916 ALGEGVAILV
+916 ALGEGIAILV
-926 LKRHEDAVRDGDRI
+926 LKRYEDAINDGDRI

-960 PRKIGQVRAL
+960 PRKVGQVRAL
-970 ERAYAQAGISPA
+970 ERAYTQAGISAA

-1013 AIPGQ
+1013 ALPGQ

-1051 KPPTLHLQ
+1051 KPPTLHLK

-1070 PFAFYAESG
+1070 PFSFHAETG
-1079 LWSNKNRYAGISAF
+1079 LWTEKNRYAGISAF

-1102 VIANHVKQEDP
+1102 VIANHPKQDDS
-1113 VILQSW
+1113 IAMQSW

-1126 RGDTYE
+1126 RGNTYE
-1132 EAKNQ
+1132 EAK
-1137 LGQIT
+1137 GQSSQIKT
-1142 SLLEI
+1142 LLEI
-1147 NDDISLK
+1147 NDGIPLK

-1159 LTVASEK
+1159 LSIGSEK
-1166 PIQLSIVADTAED
+1166 PIQFSIVADTAED
-1179 LMMKIELILSGIE
+1179 LMMKLELVLLGIE
-1192 TKDTFTVNKR
+1192 TKDTFTVNKKE
-1202 AGKVAF
+1202 GKVAF
-1208 LFPGQG
+1208 TFPGQG

-1232 KLLEDYPELEKV
+1232 KIIDSYPELEKV
-1244 VFPSTTFD
+1244 VFPSTTFNEAD
-1252 PDTLK
+1252 LK

-1280 AKFLQSLGIVPDML
+1280 AKFLESLGIIPDML

-1301 LPALCFAGVFEE
+1301 LPALCFSGVFAEDQ
-1313 EKLVDLS
+1313 LVDLS
-1320 IQRAHAILDS
+1320 IRRAQSILDS
-1330 VEDGDPGTML
+1330 VEGGDPGSML
-1340 AVSIT
+1340 AASST
-1345 QERLHPILEKV
+1345 HERLQPIIAKV
-1356 EGCYPVNYNAPSQC
+1356 EGCYPVNFNAPTQC
-1370 VVAGSTI
+1370 VIAGSTP
-1377 AINNLMEVLK
+1377 AINTLLEVLK

-1402 HSPLVAK
+1402 HSPLLAK
-1409 SKGLYDA
+1409 SKGLYAD
-1416 VLKDI
+1416 VLKDV

-1430 WSNTTATKYPTH
+1430 WSNTTAEVYPPNP
-1442 SSEIKERLTDHLVQ
+1442 SDIKERLTEHLVQ

-1461 EEIQAMYDD
+1461 EQMQAMYND

-1481 KILTGLTQS
+1481 KVLTGLAKS
-1490 CLGKDQLTLYVEDNS
+1490 CLEKDQLTLYVEDSS
-1505 RNKFSHLLCMLAQYL
+1505 RNKFTHLLCMLAQYL
-1520 GTGRNFD
+1520 GTGRNF
-1527 LNKLFD
+1527 NITKLFD
-1533 GRNARFI
+1533 GRNVKLI
-1540 QIDQPD
+1540 DIDQPE

-1560 AAHPTTGTLPANGAL
+1560 AAHPTTGTLPSNGAL
-1575 PILNP
+1575 PILTP
-1580 LQMNNFTN
+1580 IAMNNFTN
-1588 HQAPATEQPAAER
+1588 NQQAPATESLSTAER

-1607 NSMKLLIQAQRD
+1607 NSMKLMIQAQRD
-1619 VMLSFLGQNP
+1619 VMLSFMGQNP
-1629 QISPAPVYH
+1629 QVHPAPVYT
-1638 SPVTNG
+1638 SPIQAPVDQQM
-1644 TNGANGLVTIP
+1644 AAIP
-1655 ASQIITEKPAVV
+1655 VQPVRQEVPAAVA
-1667 TQIKQAPT
+1667 QIKQAPV
-1675 KDIKTLLLQV
+1675 KDIKSLLLQV
-1685 VSEKT
+1685 VSDKT
-1690 GYPHEMLGMEMD
+1690 GYPQEMLGMEMD

-1721 RSELGALTTDS
+1721 RNELGTLSNGNT
-1732 SNEDTVMEQ
+1732 NEDTVMEQ
-1741 LASIKTL
+1741 LAGIKTL
-1748 NGLVSWLTEFTGASV
+1748 SGLVSWLTEYSGAGAASV
-1763 TSSKTETVEIEKPKN
+1763 SEKNGAATEAPASKPQA
-1778 QSSFSLEEL
+1778 QSALSLEDL
-1787 QKAILDIVSEKTGY
+1787 QNAILTIVSEKTGY

-1806 GLDLDM
+1806 GLDLDL

-1837 QDLEQADDIMEKLA
+1837 QNLEQADDLMEKLA
-1851 AIKTLRGLASWISEL
+1851 AIKTLRGLASWISDMS
-1866 NNKGGE
+1866 GDT
-1872 ASHETETTISEPE
+1872 HETKAETKEAVASEPA
-1885 SKQEQEQ
+1885 QNI
-1892 AMLSRLRFDLT
+1892 LSRLRFDIT
-1903 PSDVS
+1903 PTDASLL
-1908 AIQNTEIIKGKRFAI
+1908 QNTEVLQGKRFAI
-1923 TPATII
+1923 TQDNSQQTS
-1929 ETLAIKNILEKCG
+1929 AIKEALEKHG
-1942 AIGEVIDMEND
+1942 AIAELVDTEKD
-1953 LKNFDGLIIL
+1953 LSGFDGLIML
-1963 DIFSS
+1963 DMFSA
-1968 EVKNSIIEYVDL
+1968 EVKHSIIDHVDL
-1980 IKKLDFDKVK
+1980 IKKLDFDKAK

-2003 ELTDTRVLRHYQGY
+2003 EINDARILRHHQGY
-2017 PGFFKSLARE
+2017 PGLFKSLARE
-2027 YEQTSCRLINLST
+2027 FDHTTCRLISLST
-2040 PQDLDQIA
+2040 PQAVNQIA
-2048 EIALKEILTTDK
+2048 EITLKEILTNDK
-2060 PSEVIYKYDQRHKV
+2060 PAEVIYKDEQRHKV
-2074 DIIPSPLSTT
+2074 DIIPSPLSTS
-2084 LEEAQI
+2084 LEEAHI

-2100 LGGGQG
+2100 LGGAQG
-2106 ITAELVKHMSEA
+2106 ITAELAKHMSQA

-2128 SADPREEASNMKEL
+2128 SADPREEASDLKEF
-2142 ETMKT
+2142 EAMKT
-2147 KEEIRAYLI
+2147 KEEIRAHLI
-2156 KTAQFNSPSEIE
+2156 KSAAFTSPAQVE

-2188 QLGSTVVYQSLDLCD
+2188 LLGNTIVYQSLDLCD
-2203 EDGLCDLINNI
+2203 EDGLSNLINGI
-2214 YEKYGQLDGV
+2214 YEKYDRLDGV

-2249 TKVKPLRVLAEQLRE
+2249 TKVKPLRVLAEQLRT

-2293 LDDYAKA
+2293 LDDYANA
-2300 LDKKLKGKVISIN
+2300 LNKRLKGKVISIN

-2338 IPLDQGKEI
+2338 IPLDEGKEI

>member
-1 MLYAERLSGLLW
+1 
-13 EYLSLNTINAMK
+13 MK
-25 NITII
+25 KLTII

-37 PDANLILKL
+37 PDVNLMHKL
-46 HQAGAFSVLSL
+46 QQAGVFPVLSL
-57 GHELATAQEALDQI
+57 GQELTTAQTAISQLEETALP
-71 DQTDI
+71 
-76 SSYGIYSSNDKFASL
+76 SYGIYVSNEKFSSLQIPKSV
-91 RVSEKVKFAILPFG
+91 RFAILPFG
-105 TLTSNLSNLPIVYQV
+105 MTFSQNSNLDIIYQV
-120 SSLEEAKEAE
+120 TSLEEAKQAE

-138 IKGNEAGGLVG
+138 IKGNEAGGQIG
-149 YESTF
+149 YESSF
-154 VLFQRIIKEINT
+154 VLFQRIIKEIKS

-178 TAAAAK
+178 TASAVK

-206 QDVKDLCSKLN
+206 KDLKDLCSKLN

-230 VRPNSPTL
+230 VRPNSPSL
-238 PENVTAEDLK
+238 PDDINTEDLK
-248 QYFNDLDPSKS
+248 QYFTDFDISKS

-270 TDLYEDFKSLKK
+270 TDLYEEFRTLKK
-282 MIFGFKEAMY
+282 MAFGLQEAMH

-303 IDENNALAKQFGLR
+303 IDQNNPLAQELGLK

-323 PMTRVSDVPSFAN
+323 PMTRVSDVPGFAN

-353 GDQAKALVM
+353 GNSAKSLVM
-362 DTKKLAGEKTWGV
+362 ETKELAGNKTWGV
-375 GILGFAPQELREE
+375 GILGFAPQELRDE

-410 ATVFEKAGIK
+410 AKVFEKAGIK

-426 SPALLDIFLKEGAKN
+426 SPALLDIFLKEGAKS

-448 CGGHVGPLSSTV
+448 CGGHVGPLSSMV

-479 VFFAGGIHNAF
+479 VFFAGGIHNDF

-523 VLTGAIQE
+523 VQTGAIQE

-550 GHETRCLNTAFAKH
+550 GHETRCLNTAFAHH
-564 FSTEKTKLL
+564 FNTEKAQLL
-573 AAGMDKKQ
+573 AAGTDKKV
-581 VWEELEKLN
+581 VWEQLEKLN
-590 VGRLRIAAKGVDRQG
+590 VGRLRIAAKGIERQG
-605 DKLVDIPKSE
+605 DQLVNIPKDN

-625 QIATMHDRVIS
+625 QIATMRNKV
-636 LATLHEDVAVDN
+636 LTLEELHQNVSIGN
-648 FKYIQEASL
+648 YKYIQNAAL
-657 PEEPLSNEKPLDVA
+657 PEQPTSSEKPLDIA
-671 IIGMECIFPGA
+671 IVGMDCIFPGA
-682 KNMEEYWRNIIL
+682 KNLDEFWRNIIL

-709 DIYYHPDSDGPDV
+709 DLYYKPDSDETDV

-733 IDFDPLTF
+733 IDFDPLAF

-769 GYGEKQ
+769 GYGEKH
-775 INRENI
+775 IDRENI

-805 VFGELHDEV
+805 VFGELHEEV
-814 KEAFPHTTEDS
+814 KEVFPHTTEDS

-856 SSLAAV
+856 SSLAALD
-862 ELACQEL
+862 LACQEL
-869 ILGKS
+869 VLGKS

-916 ALGEGVAILV
+916 ALGEGIAILV
-926 LKRHEDAVRDGDRI
+926 LKRYEDAVNDGDRI

-960 PRKIGQVRAL
+960 PRKVGQVRAL
-970 ERAYAQAGISPA
+970 ERAYTQAGISAA

-1013 AIPGQ
+1013 ALPGQ

-1051 KPPTLHLQ
+1051 KPPTLHLK

-1070 PFAFYAESG
+1070 PFSFHAETG
-1079 LWSNKNRYAGISAF
+1079 LWTEKNRYAGISAF

-1102 VIANHVKQEDP
+1102 VIANHPKQDNS
-1113 VILQSW
+1113 IAMQSW

-1132 EAKNQ
+1132 EAKAQ
-1137 LGQIT
+1137 SGQIKA
-1142 SLLEI
+1142 LLDI
-1147 NDDISLK
+1147 NDEIPLK
-1154 DIAYS
+1154 HIAYS
-1159 LTVASEK
+1159 LSIVSEK
-1166 PIQLSIVADTAED
+1166 PIQFSIVADTAVD
-1179 LMMKIELILSGIE
+1179 LMMKIELVLVGIE
-1192 TKDTFTVNKR
+1192 TKDTFTVSKKE
-1202 AGKVAF
+1202 GKVAF
-1208 LFPGQG
+1208 TFPGQG

-1232 KLLEDYPELEKV
+1232 KIIDNYPELEKV
-1244 VFPSTTFD
+1244 IFPSTTFNEAD
-1252 PDTLK
+1252 LK
-1257 QQKETIK
+1257 KQKETIK

-1280 AKFLQSLGIVPDML
+1280 AKFLESLGIIPDML

-1301 LPALCFAGVFEE
+1301 LPALCFSGVFAEDQ
-1313 EKLVDLS
+1313 LVDLS
-1320 IQRAHAILDS
+1320 IQRAQSILNS
-1330 VEDGDPGTML
+1330 VEGGDPGSML
-1340 AVSIT
+1340 AASAT
-1345 QERLHPILEKV
+1345 HERLQPIIAKV
-1356 EGCYPVNYNAPSQC
+1356 EGCYPVNFNAPTQC
-1370 VVAGSTI
+1370 VIAGSTE
-1377 AINNLMEVLK
+1377 AINKLLEVLK

-1402 HSPLVAK
+1402 HSPLLAK
-1409 SKGLYDA
+1409 SKGLYAD
-1416 VLKDI
+1416 VLKDV

-1430 WSNTTATKYPTH
+1430 WSNTTADVYPSH
-1442 SSEIKERLTDHLVQ
+1442 PSDIKERLTEHLVQ

-1461 EEIQAMYDD
+1461 EQMQAMYND

-1481 KILTGLTQS
+1481 KVLTGLAKS
-1490 CLGKDQLTLYVEDNS
+1490 CLEKDQLTLYVEDSS
-1505 RNKFSHLLCMLAQYL
+1505 RNKFTHLLCMLAQYL
-1520 GTGRNFD
+1520 GTGRSFNIE
-1527 LNKLFD
+1527 KLFD
-1533 GRNARFI
+1533 GRFVQLVDIN
-1540 QIDQPD
+1540 QPE
-1546 LYKKN
+1546 LYKKS

-1560 AAHPTTGTLPANGAL
+1560 AAHPTTGSLPANGAL
-1575 PILNP
+1575 PIINP
-1580 LQMNNFTN
+1580 IPMNNFTN
-1588 HQAPATEQPAAER
+1588 HNTQAPTPESLSTAER

-1607 NSMKLLIQAQRD
+1607 NSMKLMIQAQRD
-1619 VMLSFLGQNP
+1619 VMLSFMGQNP
-1629 QISPAPVYH
+1629 QINPMPAYNTPMPTPAPER
-1638 SPVTNG
+1638 
-1644 TNGANGLVTIP
+1644 TIP
-1655 ASQIITEKPAVV
+1655 VQPVQQEKAVAASAVAV
-1667 TQIKQAPT
+1667 KAAPT
-1675 KDIKTLLLQV
+1675 RDIKALLLQV
-1685 VSEKT
+1685 VSDKT
-1690 GYPHEMLGMEMD
+1690 GYPQEMLGMEMD

-1721 RSELGALTTDS
+1721 RNELGTLAKGNT
-1732 SNEDTVMEQ
+1732 NEDMVMEQ
-1741 LASIKTL
+1741 LAAIKTL
-1748 NGLVSWLTEFTGASV
+1748 SGLVSWLTEFSGAEATTAPEKNETTPEAV
-1763 TSSKTETVEIEKPKN
+1763 SKPQAK
-1778 QSSFSLEEL
+1778 SALSLEGL
-1787 QKAILDIVSEKTGY
+1787 QNAILNIVSERTGY

-1806 GLDLDM
+1806 GLDLDL

-1827 GDLKTKIGFG
+1827 ADLKNKIGFG
-1837 QDLEQADDIMEKLA
+1837 ENLEQADDVMEKLA
-1851 AIKTLRGLASWISEL
+1851 AIKTLRGLASWISEMSGDTNETKNEVKEVNTPEAT
-1866 NNKGGE
+1866 NNV
-1872 ASHETETTISEPE
+1872 
-1885 SKQEQEQ
+1885 
-1892 AMLSRLRFDLT
+1892 LSRLRFDIT
-1903 PSDVS
+1903 PTDASSV
-1908 AIQNTEIIKGKRFAI
+1908 QNTDVLQGKRFAI
-1923 TPATII
+1923 TQDDTQQ
-1929 ETLAIKNILEKCG
+1929 TSAIKTELEKHG
-1942 AIGEVIDMEND
+1942 AIVELVDSNKD
-1953 LKNFDGLIIL
+1953 LSHIDGLIML
-1963 DIFSS
+1963 DLFSATD
-1968 EVKNSIIEYVDL
+1968 KPSIIDHVDL
-1980 IKKLDFDKVK
+1980 IKKLDFDKAK
-1990 WVYLISDIPAHLQ
+1990 WVYLISDITAHLQ
-2003 ELTDTRVLRHYQGY
+2003 EVTDARALRHHQGY
-2017 PGFFKSLARE
+2017 PGLFKSLARE
-2027 YEQTSCRLINLST
+2027 FDHTTCRLISLST
-2040 PQDLDQIA
+2040 PQEVDQIA
-2048 EIALKEILTTDK
+2048 EITLKEILTNDK
-2060 PSEVIYKYDQRHKV
+2060 PAEIIYKNDTRHKV
-2074 DIIPSPLSTT
+2074 NIIPSPLSTS
-2084 LEEAQI
+2084 LHKAHI

-2100 LGGGQG
+2100 LGGAQG
-2106 ITAELVKHMSEA
+2106 ITAELVKHMSQA

-2128 SADPREEASNMKEL
+2128 SADPRNEASAKDL
-2142 ETMKT
+2142 EAMKT
-2147 KEEIRAYLI
+2147 KEEIRAFLI
-2156 KTAQFNSPSEIE
+2156 KSGKFTSPADIE
-2168 KETVR
+2168 KETTKVY
-2173 IFKNNQI
+2173 KNNQI

-2188 QLGSTVVYQSLDLCD
+2188 VLGNTIIYQSLDLCN
-2203 EDGLCDLINNI
+2203 EEGLSNLISSI
-2214 YEKYGQLDGV
+2214 YEKYNRLDGV

-2249 TKVKPLRVLAEQLRE
+2249 TKVKPLRVLAEQLRT

-2293 LDDYAKA
+2293 LDDYANA
-2300 LDKKLKGKVISIN
+2300 LNKRLKGKVISIN

-2328 TEYERRGISL
+2328 SEYERRGISM
-2338 IPLDQGKEI
+2338 IPLDEGKEI

>member
-1 MLYAERLSGLLW
+1 
-13 EYLSLNTINAMK
+13 MK
-25 NITII
+25 NLTII
-30 GLTPFEK
+30 GLTPFER
-37 PDANLILKL
+37 PDVNLMPKM
-46 HQAGAFSVLSL
+46 HQAGIFPVVSL
-57 GHELATAQEALDQI
+57 GHELSTAREALSLLDQS
-71 DQTDI
+71 DI
-76 SSYGIYSSNDKFASL
+76 PSYGIQMSDEIFLAL
-91 RVSEKVKFAILPFG
+91 QFPEKVTFAILPSG
-105 TLTSNLSNLPIVYQV
+105 MSIKQNSNLNIIYQV
-120 SSLEEAKEAE
+120 TSLEEARQAE

-138 IKGNEAGGLVG
+138 VKGNEAGGQIG

-154 VLFQRIIKEINT
+154 VLFQRIISEIKS

-178 TAAAAK
+178 TAAAVK
-184 ALGATGVVL
+184 ALGAAGVVL

-206 QDVKDLCSKLN
+206 KDIKDLSSKLN

-230 VRPNSPTL
+230 VRPNSPSL
-238 PENVTAEDLK
+238 PDDIKAEDLK
-248 QYFNDLDPSKS
+248 SYFTGFDISKS

-270 TDLYEDFKSLKK
+270 TNLYEEFRTLKK
-282 MIFGFKEAMY
+282 LAFGLKEAMY

-303 IDENNALAKQFGLR
+303 IDQNNSLAQELGLK

-323 PMTRVSDVPSFAN
+323 PMTRVSDVPGFAN

-353 GDQAKALVM
+353 GNSAKSLVM
-362 DTKKLAGEKTWGV
+362 ETKELAGNKTWGV
-375 GILGFAPQELREE
+375 GILGFAPQELRDE

-410 ATVFEKAGIK
+410 AKVFEKAGIK

-448 CGGHVGPLSSTV
+448 CGGHVGPLSSMV

-479 VFFAGGIHNAF
+479 VFFAGGIHNDF

-523 VLTGAIQE
+523 VQTGAIQE

-550 GHETRCLNTAFAKH
+550 GHETRCLNTAFANY
-564 FSTEKTKLL
+564 FNTEKAKLL
-573 AAGMDKKQ
+573 AAGTDKKE
-581 VWEELEKLN
+581 VWEKLEKLN
-590 VGRLRIAAKGVDRQG
+590 VGRLRIAAKGIERQG
-605 DKLVDIPKSE
+605 DQLVNIPKDD

-625 QIATMHDRVIS
+625 QIATMHNKV
-636 LATLHEDVAVDN
+636 LTLEELHQNVSINNYE
-648 FKYIQEASL
+648 YIQNAELSEL
-657 PEEPLSNEKPLDVA
+657 PTSSEKPLDIA
-671 IIGMECIFPGA
+671 IVGMECIFPGA
-682 KNMEEYWRNIIL
+682 KNLDEFWRNIIL

-709 DIYYHPDSDGPDV
+709 DLYYKPDSDEADV

-733 IDFDPLTF
+733 IDFDPLAF

-769 GYGEKQ
+769 GYGEKH

-805 VFGELHDEV
+805 VFGELHEEV

-856 SSLAAV
+856 SSLAAID
-862 ELACQEL
+862 LACQEL
-869 ILGKS
+869 VLGKS

-916 ALGEGVAILV
+916 ALGEGIAILV
-926 LKRHEDAVRDGDRI
+926 LKRYEDAINDGDRI

-960 PRKIGQVRAL
+960 PRKVGQVRAL
-970 ERAYAQAGISPA
+970 ERAYTQAGISAA

-1013 AIPGQ
+1013 ALPGQ

-1051 KPPTLHLQ
+1051 KPPTLHLK

-1070 PFAFYAESG
+1070 PFSFHAETG
-1079 LWSNKNRYAGISAF
+1079 LWTEKNRYAGISAF

-1102 VIANHVKQEDP
+1102 VIANHPKQDNS
-1113 VILQSW
+1113 IAMQSW

-1132 EAKNQ
+1132 EAK
-1137 LGQIT
+1137 GQSSQIKT
-1142 SLLEI
+1142 LLEI
-1147 NDDISLK
+1147 NDEIPLK

-1159 LTVASEK
+1159 LSISSEK
-1166 PIQLSIVADTAED
+1166 PIQFSIVADTAVD
-1179 LMMKIELILSGIE
+1179 LMMKIELVLVGIE
-1192 TKDTFTVNKR
+1192 TKDTFTVSKKE
-1202 AGKVAF
+1202 GKVAF
-1208 LFPGQG
+1208 TFPGQG

-1232 KLLEDYPELEKV
+1232 KVIDNYPELEKV
-1244 VFPSTTFD
+1244 VFPSTTFNEAD
-1252 PDTLK
+1252 LK

-1280 AKFLQSLGIVPDML
+1280 AKFLESLGIIPDML

-1301 LPALCFAGVFEE
+1301 LPALCFSGVFGED
-1313 EKLVDLS
+1313 KLVDLS
-1320 IQRAHAILDS
+1320 IQRAQSILNS
-1330 VEDGDPGTML
+1330 VEGGDPGSML
-1340 AVSIT
+1340 AASAT
-1345 QERLHPILEKV
+1345 HERLQPIIAKV
-1356 EGCYPVNYNAPSQC
+1356 EGCYPVNFNAPTQC
-1370 VVAGSTI
+1370 VIAGTTE
-1377 AINNLMEVLK
+1377 AINKLLEVLK

-1402 HSPLVAK
+1402 HSPLLAK
-1409 SKGLYDA
+1409 SKDLYAD
-1416 VLKDI
+1416 VLKDV

-1430 WSNTTATKYPTH
+1430 WSNTTADVYP
-1442 SSEIKERLTDHLVQ
+1442 SNPADIKERLTDHLVQ

-1461 EEIQAMYDD
+1461 EQMQAMYND

-1481 KILTGLTQS
+1481 KVLTGLAKS
-1490 CLGKDQLTLYVEDNS
+1490 CIEKDQLTLYVEDSS
-1505 RNKFSHLLCMLAQYL
+1505 RNKFTHLLCMLAQYL
-1520 GTGRNFD
+1520 GTGRSFNIE
-1527 LNKLFD
+1527 KLFD
-1533 GRNARFI
+1533 GRFVQLVDIN
-1540 QIDQPD
+1540 QPE
-1546 LYKKN
+1546 LYKKS

-1560 AAHPTTGTLPANGAL
+1560 AAHPTTGSLPANGAL
-1575 PILNP
+1575 PIINP
-1580 LQMNNFTN
+1580 IPMNNFTTHN
-1588 HQAPATEQPAAER
+1588 TQAPAPESLSTAER

-1607 NSMKLLIQAQRD
+1607 NSMKLMIQAQRD
-1619 VMLSFLGQNP
+1619 VMLSFMGQNP
-1629 QISPAPVYH
+1629 QVNPLPVYNTPMPTPAPER
-1638 SPVTNG
+1638 
-1644 TNGANGLVTIP
+1644 TIP
-1655 ASQIITEKPAVV
+1655 VQQVQQTATVAVAATAV
-1667 TQIKQAPT
+1667 AVKAAPT
-1675 KDIKTLLLQV
+1675 RDIKALLLQV
-1685 VSEKT
+1685 VSDKT
-1690 GYPHEMLGMEMD
+1690 GYPQEMLGMEMD

-1721 RSELGALTTDS
+1721 RNELGTLTKGNT
-1732 SNEDTVMEQ
+1732 NEDMVMEQ
-1741 LASIKTL
+1741 LAGIKTL
-1748 NGLVSWLTEFTGASV
+1748 SGLVSWLTEFSGADTTV
-1763 TSSKTETVEIEKPKN
+1763 TTPEKNGTSTEAASKPQAK
-1778 QSSFSLEEL
+1778 SALSLEDL
-1787 QKAILDIVSEKTGY
+1787 QNAILNIVSEKTGY

-1806 GLDLDM
+1806 GLDLDL

-1827 GDLKTKIGFG
+1827 ADLKNKIGFG
-1837 QDLEQADDIMEKLA
+1837 ENLEQADDVMEKLA
-1851 AIKTLRGLASWISEL
+1851 AIKTLRGLASWISEMSGDTNEVKNEVKEVDTPEAA
-1866 NNKGGE
+1866 NNV
-1872 ASHETETTISEPE
+1872 
-1885 SKQEQEQ
+1885 
-1892 AMLSRLRFDLT
+1892 LSRLRFDIT
-1903 PSDVS
+1903 PTDASSV
-1908 AIQNTEIIKGKRFAI
+1908 QNTDILKGKRFAI
-1923 TPATII
+1923 TQDDTQQ
-1929 ETLAIKNILEKCG
+1929 TSAIKTELEKHG
-1942 AIGEVIDMEND
+1942 AIVELVNADKD
-1953 LKNFDGLIIL
+1953 LSNVDGLIML
-1963 DIFSS
+1963 DLFSATD
-1968 EVKNSIIEYVDL
+1968 KPSIIDHVDL
-1980 IKKLDFDKVK
+1980 IKKLDFDKAK
-1990 WVYLISDIPAHLQ
+1990 WVYLISDIAAHIQ
-2003 ELTDTRVLRHYQGY
+2003 EINDVSVLRHHQGY
-2017 PGFFKSLARE
+2017 PGLFKSLARE
-2027 YEQTSCRLINLST
+2027 FDHTTCRLISLST
-2040 PQDLDQIA
+2040 PQEVDQIA
-2048 EIALKEILTTDK
+2048 DITLKEILTNDK
-2060 PSEVIYKYDQRHKV
+2060 PAEVIYKNEQRHKV
-2074 DIIPSPLSTT
+2074 DIIPSPLSTS
-2084 LEEAQI
+2084 LNEAHI

-2100 LGGGQG
+2100 LGGAQG
-2106 ITAELVKHMSEA
+2106 ITAELVKHMSQA

-2128 SADPREEASNMKEL
+2128 SADPRNEASAKEF
-2142 ETMKT
+2142 EGMKT

-2156 KTAQFNSPSEIE
+2156 KSGKFTSPAEIE
-2168 KETVR
+2168 KETTK

-2188 QLGSTVVYQSLDLCD
+2188 ALGNTIIYQSLDLCD
-2203 EDGLCDLINNI
+2203 EEGLSQLISSI
-2214 YEKYGQLDGV
+2214 YEKYSRLDGV

-2249 TKVKPLRVLAEQLRE
+2249 TKVKPLRVLAEQLRT

-2293 LDDYAKA
+2293 LDDYANA
-2300 LDKKLKGKVISIN
+2300 LNKRLQGKVISIN

-2328 TEYERRGISL
+2328 SEYERRGISM
-2338 IPLDQGKEI
+2338 IPLDEGKEI

>member
-1 MLYAERLSGLLW
+1 
-13 EYLSLNTINAMK
+13 MK
-25 NITII
+25 NLTII

-37 PDANLILKL
+37 PDVNLMLTL
-46 HQAGAFSVLSL
+46 HQAGAFPILSL
-57 GHELATAQEALDQI
+57 GQDLTTAKEALNQLNKMNI
-71 DQTDI
+71 P
-76 SSYGIYSSNDKFASL
+76 SYGICYPNDKLTSL
-91 RVSEKVKFAILPFG
+91 QIPEKVKFAILPFG
-105 TLTSNLSNLPIVYQV
+105 TTFNSNPDISLIYQV
-120 SSLEEAKEAE
+120 TSLDQAREAE

-138 IKGNEAGGLVG
+138 IKGNEAGGLIG

-154 VLFQRIIKEINT
+154 ILFQRIIKEIKT

-178 TAAAAK
+178 TAAAVK
-184 ALGATGVVL
+184 ALGATGIVL

-206 QDVKDLCSKLN
+206 KDIKDLCSKLN

-230 VRPNSPTL
+230 VRPNSPAL
-238 PENVTAEDLK
+238 PENITAEDLK
-248 QYFNDLDPSKS
+248 KHFTDLDITKS
-259 YIPMGQDISLA
+259 YIPMGQDISLT
-270 TDLYEDFKSLKK
+270 TDLYEDFKNLKK
-282 MIFGFKEAMY
+282 MVFGFKEAMY
-292 GHLKQAKALQV
+292 GHLKQAKVLQV
-303 IDENNALAKQFGLR
+303 INQDNILAKELGLK

-323 PMTRVSDVPSFAN
+323 PMTRVSDVPAFAN

-353 GDQAKALVM
+353 GQQAKALVM

-395 AQPPVV
+395 AKPPVV

-410 ATVFEKAGIK
+410 AKVFEKAGIK

-426 SPALLDIFLKEGAKN
+426 SPALLDIFLKEGATN

-466 ERILKEDHPENIS
+466 ERILKEEHPENIS
-479 VFFAGGIHNAF
+479 VFFAGGIHNDF

-508 VGVLMGTAYL
+508 VGVLIGTAYL

-523 VLTGAIQE
+523 VTCGAIQE
-531 EFQLQ
+531 EFQVQALQ
-536 AMQAKDTVLLETAP
+536 AEETVLLETAP
-550 GHETRCLNTAFAKH
+550 GHETRCLDTAFAQH
-564 FSTEKTKLL
+564 FNNEKAKLI
-573 AAGMDKKQ
+573 AAGTDKKE
-581 VWEELEKLN
+581 VWEKLEKLN
-590 VGRLRIAAKGVDRQG
+590 VGRLRIAAKGVERQG
-605 DKLVDIPKSE
+605 DQLVTIPKEE

-625 QIATMHDRVIS
+625 QVATMHEKVI
-636 LATLHEDVAVDN
+636 TLDELHQNVSIDN
-648 FKYIQEASL
+648 HQYIQNAAL
-657 PEEPLSNEKPLDVA
+657 PEEPTSNEKALDIA
-671 IIGMECIFPGA
+671 IVGMECIFPDA
-682 KNMEEYWRNIIL
+682 KNLEEYWRNIIL

-709 DIYYHPDSDGPDV
+709 ELYYHPDSNESDV

-733 IDFDPLTF
+733 IDFDPLEF

-759 LVAKRAMEDA
+759 LVAKRAMENA
-769 GYGEKQ
+769 GYGDKHT
-775 INRENI
+775 NRENI

-799 RGYYKQ
+799 RGFYKQ
-805 VFGELHDEV
+805 VFGELHQEV

-837 ITNRLDLGGRNFTV
+837 ITNRLDLGGRNYTV

-856 SSLAAV
+856 SSLAAL

-869 ILGKS
+869 ILNKS

-911 EADGI
+911 DADGI

-926 LKRHEDAVRDGDRI
+926 LKRYEDAVRDGDRI

-970 ERAYAQAGISPA
+970 ERAYAQAGISPS

-1013 AIPGQ
+1013 ALPGQ

-1059 QPNAYYNAQTS
+1059 HPNAYYNAQTS

-1079 LWSNKNRYAGISAF
+1079 LWSEKNRYAGISAF
-1093 GFGGTNFHT
+1093 GFGGTNFHA
-1102 VIANHVKQEDP
+1102 VIANHPKQDDSA
-1113 VILQSW
+1113 VLQSW

-1126 RGDTYE
+1126 RGDTYD
-1132 EAKNQ
+1132 EAKIQLNQ
-1137 LGQIT
+1137 IK
-1142 SLLEI
+1142 SLLEV
-1147 NDDISLK
+1147 NDTISLK
-1154 DIAYS
+1154 NIAYS
-1159 LTVASEK
+1159 LAVSSEK
-1166 PIQLSIVADTAED
+1166 QVQLSIVADTTEH
-1179 LMMKIELILSGIE
+1179 LMMNIELALSGIE
-1192 TKDTFTVNKR
+1192 SKDTFTVNKR
-1202 AGKVAF
+1202 DGKVAF

-1224 FVVFPAMR
+1224 FVAFPEMR
-1232 KLLEDYPELEKV
+1232 KLINSYPELEKV
-1244 VFPSTTFD
+1244 VFPSTTFNET
-1252 PDTLK
+1252 TLK

-1280 AKFLQSLGIVPDML
+1280 AKLLQSIGIVPDML

-1320 IQRAHAILDS
+1320 IKRAQSILDS
-1330 VEDGDPGTML
+1330 VEGGDPGTMI
-1340 AVSIT
+1340 AVSST
-1345 QERLHPILEKV
+1345 RENLQPILDTV
-1356 EGCYPVNYNAPSQC
+1356 EGCYPVNYNAPTQC
-1370 VVAGSTI
+1370 VVAGSTE
-1377 AINNLMEVLK
+1377 AINKLMEILK
-1387 QEGISAKKLEVACAF
+1387 QERISAKKLEVACAF
-1402 HSPLVAK
+1402 HSPLLAK
-1409 SKGLYDA
+1409 SKGLYET
-1416 VLKDI
+1416 VLQDVS
-1421 PFQEMQIPV
+1421 FEEMQIPV
-1430 WSNTTATKYPTH
+1430 WSNTTATTYPTAV
-1442 SSEIKERLTDHLVQ
+1442 SDIKERLTNHLVQ

-1461 EEIQAMYDD
+1461 EELQAMYED

-1481 KILTGLTQS
+1481 KVLAGLTKS
-1490 CLGKDQLTLYVEDNS
+1490 CLDKEHLTLSVEDSNG
-1505 RNKFSHLLCMLAQYL
+1505 NKLTYLLSMLAQYL
-1520 GTGRNFD
+1520 GTGRHFNIA
-1527 LNKLFD
+1527 KLFE
-1533 GRNARFI
+1533 GRNVQVI
-1540 QIDQPD
+1540 QIDQPE
-1546 LYKKN
+1546 LYKKS

-1560 AAHPTTGTLPANGAL
+1560 AAHPTNGSLPANGAL
-1575 PILNP
+1575 PIITP
-1580 LQMNNFTN
+1580 IQMNNFTN
-1588 HQAPATEQPAAER
+1588 NQAPVIESQSNTER

-1607 NSMKLLIQAQRD
+1607 NSMQLMIQAQRD
-1619 VMLSFLGQNP
+1619 VMLTFLGQNP
-1629 QISPAPVYH
+1629 QVSPAPVYVSQVPAH
-1638 SPVTNG
+1638 SNGHAPIISAPLNDGVEKTIIIPV
-1644 TNGANGLVTIP
+1644 
-1655 ASQIITEKPAVV
+1655 
-1667 TQIKQAPT
+1667 KQAPT

-1685 VSEKT
+1685 VSDKT

-1721 RSELGALTTDS
+1721 KAELGSFS
-1732 SNEDTVMEQ
+1732 SNSANEDTIMEQ

-1748 NGLVSWLTEFTGASV
+1748 NGLVSWLTEYSGASSNNSDKV
-1763 TSSKTETVEIEKPKN
+1763 APVETTTSTAQNKST
-1778 QSSFSLEEL
+1778 FSLEEL
-1787 QKAILDIVSEKTGY
+1787 QTAILDIVSEKTGY

-1806 GLDLDM
+1806 GLDLDL

-1827 GDLKTKIGFG
+1827 GELKTKIGFG
-1837 QDLEQADDIMEKLA
+1837 EDLEQADDLMEKLA
-1851 AIKTLRGLASWISEL
+1851 AIKTLSGLASWINEMSG
-1866 NNKGGE
+1866 NN
-1872 ASHETETTISEPE
+1872 TPEPI
-1885 SKQEQEQ
+1885 QNL
-1892 AMLSRLRFDLT
+1892 LSRLRFDLT
-1903 PSDVS
+1903 PTDVS
-1908 AIQNTEIIKGKRFAI
+1908 LIENNEILQGKRFAI
-1923 TPATII
+1923 TQDNSNQN
-1929 ETLAIKNILEKCG
+1929 LAIKNALEKHG
-1942 AIGEVIDMEND
+1942 AIAELVDTDKD
-1953 LKNFDGLIIL
+1953 LTNFDGLIIL
-1963 DIFSS
+1963 DLFSS
-1968 EVKNSIIEYVDL
+1968 AVKQNIIDHVDL
-1980 IKKLDFDKVK
+1980 IKRLDLDKAQ
-1990 WVYLISDIPAHLQ
+1990 WIYLISDIPAHVQ
-2003 ELTDTRVLRHYQGY
+2003 ELTDTTLLRHYKGY

-2027 YEQTSCRLINLST
+2027 FENTNCRLISLNS
-2040 PQDLDQIA
+2040 PQQVDQIA
-2048 EIALKEILTTDK
+2048 DIILKEILTTDK
-2060 PSEVIYKYDQRHKV
+2060 PSEVIYKNDQRHKIN
-2074 DIIPSPLSTT
+2074 IIPSPLATGLS
-2084 LEEAQI
+2084 EAHI
-2090 QLDQK
+2090 QLDK
-2095 SVVLV
+2095 DSVVLV
-2100 LGGGQG
+2100 LGGAQG
-2106 ITAELVKHMSEA
+2106 ITSELAKHMSQA

-2128 SADPREEASNMKEL
+2128 SEDPRNQATNNEL
-2142 ETMKT
+2142 EAFKS

-2156 KTAQFNSPSEIE
+2156 KSGTFTSPSEIE
-2168 KETVR
+2168 KETIKV
-2173 IFKNNQI
+2173 FKNNQI

-2188 QLGSTVVYQSLDLCD
+2188 QMGNTIVYQSLDLCD
-2203 EDGLCDLINNI
+2203 EDGLSELINSI
-2214 YEKYGQLDGV
+2214 YEKYNRLDGV

-2249 TKVKPLRVLAEQLRE
+2249 TKVKPLRVLAEKLRT

-2293 LDDYAKA
+2293 LDDYANA
-2300 LDKKLKGKVISIN
+2300 LNKKLKGKVISIN

-2338 IPLDQGKEI
+2338 IPLEQGKEI

>member
-1 MLYAERLSGLLW
+1 
-13 EYLSLNTINAMK
+13 MK
-25 NITII
+25 NLPII

-37 PDANLILKL
+37 PDVNLIPRL
-46 HQAGAFSVLSL
+46 HQAGAFPVLSL
-57 GHELATAQEALDQI
+57 GNEITTAQEALHQLDQI
-71 DQTDI
+71 DVP
-76 SSYGIYSSNDKFASL
+76 SYGIYFSKDNFASL
-91 RVSEKVKFAILPFG
+91 QISEKVRFAILPFG
-105 TLTSNLSNLPIVYQV
+105 MSKPSSLPAVYQV
-120 SSLEEAKEAE
+120 SSLEEARQAE
-130 QSGAKGII
+130 QSGAEGII

-154 VLFQRIIKEINT
+154 VLFQRVIKEIQS

-178 TAAAAK
+178 TAAASK
-184 ALGATGVVL
+184 ALGATGIVL

-206 QDVKDLCSKLN
+206 QDLKEVCSKLN
-217 GTETKI
+217 GTETKV

-230 VRPNSPTL
+230 VRPNSPAL
-238 PENVTAEDLK
+238 PENATAEDLK
-248 QYFNDLDPSKS
+248 QYFTGLDLSTC

-270 TDLYEDFKSLKK
+270 TDLYEDFKTLKK
-282 MIFGFKEAMY
+282 LIFGFKEAMY
-292 GHLKQAKALQV
+292 GHLKQAKALKV
-303 IDENNALAKQFGLR
+303 IDKNNSLAQELGLN

-336 AVAEAGALPFV
+336 AVADAGALPFV

-353 GDQAKALVM
+353 GESAKSLVM
-362 DTKKLAGEKTWGV
+362 DTKKLAGDKTWGV

-395 AQPPVV
+395 AKPPVV

-410 ATVFEKAGIK
+410 AKVFEKAGIK
-420 TFLHVP
+420 SFLHVP

-508 VGVLMGTAYL
+508 IGVLMGTAYL
-518 YTQEA
+518 YTHEA
-523 VLTGAIQE
+523 VETGAIQE
-531 EFQLQ
+531 EFQAQ

-550 GHETRCLNTAFAKH
+550 GHETRCLNTAFANH
-564 FSTEKTKLL
+564 FNTEKAKLL

-581 VWEELEKLN
+581 VWEQLEKLN
-590 VGRLRIAAKGVDRQG
+590 VGRLRIAAKGIERQG
-605 DKLVDIPKSE
+605 DKLVNIPKDD

-625 QIATMHDRVIS
+625 QVATMHNRVIS
-636 LATLHEDVAVDN
+636 LAALHQSVVDN
-648 FKYIQEASL
+648 YEHIQGAAL
-657 PEEPLSNEKPLDVA
+657 PEEPVSTEKPLDIA
-671 IIGMECIFPGA
+671 IVGMECIFPGA
-682 KNMEEYWRNIIL
+682 KNLDEYWRNIIL

-709 DIYYHPDSDGPDV
+709 DLYYKPDSNESDV

-733 IDFDPLTF
+733 IDFDPLAF

-769 GYGEKQ
+769 GYGEKH
-775 INRENI
+775 INRDNI

-805 VFGELHDEV
+805 VFGELHEEV

-856 SSLAAV
+856 SSLAAID
-862 ELACQEL
+862 LACQEL
-869 ILGKS
+869 VLGKS

-911 EADGI
+911 DADGI
-916 ALGEGVAILV
+916 ALGEGIAILV
-926 LKRHEDAVRDGDRI
+926 LKRYEDAVRDGDRI

-970 ERAYAQAGISPA
+970 ERAYSQAGISPA

-1013 AIPGQ
+1013 ALPGQ

-1059 QPNAYYNAQTS
+1059 QPNAYYNAETS
-1070 PFAFYAESG
+1070 PFAFHAESG
-1079 LWSNKNRYAGISAF
+1079 LWGEKNRYAGISAF

-1102 VIANHVKQEDP
+1102 VIANHPKQDNS
-1113 VILQSW
+1113 IAMQSW

-1132 EAKNQ
+1132 EAK
-1137 LGQIT
+1137 GE
-1142 SLLEI
+1142 SSKVKALLEI
-1147 NDDISLK
+1147 NDGIPLK

-1159 LTVASEK
+1159 LSISSEK
-1166 PIQLSIVADTAED
+1166 PIQFSIVADTAED
-1179 LMMKIELILSGIE
+1179 LMMKLELVLLGIE
-1192 TKDTFTVNKR
+1192 TKDTFTVNKKE
-1202 AGKVAF
+1202 GKVAF
-1208 LFPGQG
+1208 TFPGQG

-1232 KLLEDYPELEKV
+1232 KIIDEYPELEKV
-1244 VFPSTTFD
+1244 VFPSKTFN
-1252 PDTLK
+1252 DTDLK

-1280 AKFLQSLGIVPDML
+1280 AKFLESLGIIPDML

-1301 LPALCFAGVFEE
+1301 IPALCFAGVFGED
-1313 EKLVDLS
+1313 KLVDLS
-1320 IQRAHAILDS
+1320 VKRAQSILDS
-1330 VEDGDPGTML
+1330 VEGGDPGSML
-1340 AVSIT
+1340 AASAT
-1345 QERLHPILEKV
+1345 PERLQPIIAKV
-1356 EGCYPVNYNAPSQC
+1356 EGCYPVNFNAPTQC
-1370 VVAGSTI
+1370 VIAGSTE
-1377 AINNLMEVLK
+1377 AINTLLEVLK

-1402 HSPLVAK
+1402 HSPLLAK
-1409 SKGLYDA
+1409 SKNLYA
-1416 VLKDI
+1416 EVLKDV

-1430 WSNTTATKYPTH
+1430 WSNTTAEVYP
-1442 SSEIKERLTDHLVQ
+1442 SNPSEIKERLTDHLVQ

-1461 EEIQAMYDD
+1461 EQLQAMYND

-1481 KILTGLTQS
+1481 KVLTGLTKS
-1490 CLGKDQLTLYVEDNS
+1490 CLEKDQLTLYVEDNS

-1520 GTGRNFD
+1520 GTGRSFNID
-1527 LNKLFD
+1527 KLFD
-1533 GRNARFI
+1533 GRSVTI
-1540 QIDQPD
+1540 IDLNQPE
-1546 LYKKN
+1546 LYKKS

-1560 AAHPTTGTLPANGAL
+1560 TAHPTTGNLPSNGAL
-1575 PILNP
+1575 PLINP
-1580 LQMNNFTN
+1580 IPMNNFTHN
-1588 HQAPATEQPAAER
+1588 PQTPATEAQSTAER

-1607 NSMKLLIQAQRD
+1607 NSMKLMIQAQRD
-1619 VMLSFLGQNP
+1619 VMLSFMGQNP
-1629 QISPAPVYH
+1629 QAFPAPVYH
-1638 SPVTNG
+1638 SPAPV
-1644 TNGANGLVTIP
+1644 AAHQPISTIP
-1655 ASQIITEKPAVV
+1655 VQPVHQEKPVAVAAV
-1667 TQIKQAPT
+1667 KQAPT
-1675 KDIKTLLLQV
+1675 RDIKSLLLQV
-1685 VSEKT
+1685 VSDKT
-1690 GYPHEMLGMEMD
+1690 GYPQEMLGMEMD

-1721 RSELGALTTDS
+1721 RNELGTLGNGNA
-1732 SNEDTVMEQ
+1732 NEDTVMEQ
-1741 LASIKTL
+1741 LAGIKTL
-1748 NGLVSWLTEFTGASV
+1748 SGLVSWLTEFSGAETTAAPEKNGTATEPTV
-1763 TSSKTETVEIEKPKN
+1763 SKSQAQPA
-1778 QSSFSLEEL
+1778 FSLEDL
-1787 QKAILDIVSEKTGY
+1787 QNAILNIVSEKTGY

-1806 GLDLDM
+1806 GLDLDL

-1837 QDLEQADDIMEKLA
+1837 QNLEQADDVMEKLA
-1851 AIKTLRGLASWISEL
+1851 AIKTLRGLASWISEM
-1866 NNKGGE
+1866 NGE
-1872 ASHETETTISEPE
+1872 TNETPQEAKEDSTAEPV
-1885 SKQEQEQ
+1885 QNV
-1892 AMLSRLRFDLT
+1892 LSRLRFDIT
-1903 PSDVS
+1903 PTD
-1908 AIQNTEIIKGKRFAI
+1908 AFLIQNTEVLQGKRFAI
-1923 TPATII
+1923 TQDDSKQTS
-1929 ETLAIKNILEKCG
+1929 AIKDALEKHG
-1942 AIGEVIDMEND
+1942 AIVELVDTEKD
-1953 LKNFDGLIIL
+1953 LSHIDGLIML
-1963 DIFSS
+1963 DLFSAAD
-1968 EVKNSIIEYVDL
+1968 KPSIIDHVDL
-1980 IKKLDFDKVK
+1980 IKKLDFDKAK

-2003 ELTDTRVLRHYQGY
+2003 EITDASILRHHQGY
-2017 PGFFKSLARE
+2017 PGLFKSLARE
-2027 YEQTSCRLINLST
+2027 FDNTTCRLISLST
-2040 PQDLDQIA
+2040 PQEVDQIA
-2048 EIALKEILTTDK
+2048 EITLKEILTNDK
-2060 PSEVIYKYDQRHKV
+2060 PAEVIYKNDQRHKV
-2074 DIIPSPLSTT
+2074 DIIPSPLSTS
-2084 LEEAQI
+2084 LHEAHI

-2100 LGGGQG
+2100 LGGAQG
-2106 ITAELVKHMSEA
+2106 ITAELVKHMSQA

-2128 SADPREEASNMKEL
+2128 SADPRNEVSAKEF

-2147 KEEIRAYLI
+2147 KEEIRGFLI
-2156 KTAQFNSPSEIE
+2156 KSGQFTSPSEIE
-2168 KETVR
+2168 KETTK

-2188 QLGSTVVYQSLDLCD
+2188 NLGNTIVYQSLDLCD
-2203 EDGLCDLINNI
+2203 EEGLSNLISSI
-2214 YEKYGQLDGV
+2214 YETYNRLDGV

-2249 TKVKPLRVLAEQLRE
+2249 TKVKPLRVLAEQLRS

-2293 LDDYAKA
+2293 LDDYANA
-2300 LDKKLKGKVISIN
+2300 LNKRLKGKVISIN

-2328 TEYERRGISL
+2328 SEYERRGISM
-2338 IPLDQGKEI
+2338 IPLDEGKEI

>member
-1 MLYAERLSGLLW
+1 
-13 EYLSLNTINAMK
+13 MK
-25 NITII
+25 NLTII
-30 GLTPFEK
+30 GLTPFER
-37 PDANLILKL
+37 PDVNLMPKM
-46 HQAGAFSVLSL
+46 HQAGIFPVVSL
-57 GHELATAQEALDQI
+57 GHELSTAREALSLLDQS
-71 DQTDI
+71 DI
-76 SSYGIYSSNDKFASL
+76 PSYGIHMSDEIFLAL
-91 RVSEKVKFAILPFG
+91 QFPEKVTFAILPSG
-105 TLTSNLSNLPIVYQV
+105 MSVEQNSNLNIIYQV
-120 SSLEEAKEAE
+120 TSLEEARQAE

-138 IKGNEAGGLVG
+138 VKGNEAGGQIG

-154 VLFQRIIKEINT
+154 VLFQRIISEIKS

-178 TAAAAK
+178 TAAAVK
-184 ALGATGVVL
+184 ALGAAGVVL

-206 QDVKDLCSKLN
+206 KDIKDLSSKLN

-230 VRPNSPTL
+230 VRPNSPSL
-238 PENVTAEDLK
+238 PDDITAEDLK
-248 QYFNDLDPSKS
+248 SYFTGFDISKS

-270 TDLYEDFKSLKK
+270 TDLYEEFRTLKK
-282 MIFGFKEAMY
+282 LAFGLKEAMY

-303 IDENNALAKQFGLR
+303 IDQNNSLAKELGLK

-323 PMTRVSDVPSFAN
+323 PMTRVSDVPGFAN

-353 GDQAKALVM
+353 GNSAKSLVM
-362 DTKKLAGEKTWGV
+362 ETKELAGNKTWGV
-375 GILGFAPQELREE
+375 GILGFAPQELRDE

-410 ATVFEKAGIK
+410 AKVFEKAGIK

-448 CGGHVGPLSSTV
+448 CGGHVGPLSSMV

-479 VFFAGGIHNAF
+479 VFFAGGIHNDF

-523 VLTGAIQE
+523 VQTGAIQE
-531 EFQLQ
+531 EFQVQ

-550 GHETRCLNTAFAKH
+550 GHETRCLNTAFANY
-564 FSTEKTKLL
+564 FNTEKAKLL
-573 AAGMDKKQ
+573 AAGTDKKE
-581 VWEELEKLN
+581 VWEKLEKLN
-590 VGRLRIAAKGVDRQG
+590 VGRLRIAAKGIERQG
-605 DKLVDIPKSE
+605 DQLVNIPKDN

-625 QIATMHDRVIS
+625 QIATMHNKV
-636 LATLHEDVAVDN
+636 LTLEELHQNVSINNYE
-648 FKYIQEASL
+648 YIQNAE
-657 PEEPLSNEKPLDVA
+657 LSEQPTSSEKPLDIA
-671 IIGMECIFPGA
+671 IVGMECIFPGA
-682 KNMEEYWRNIIL
+682 KNLDEFWRNIIL

-709 DIYYHPDSDGPDV
+709 DLYYKPDSDEADV

-733 IDFDPLTF
+733 IDFDPLAF

-769 GYGEKQ
+769 GYGEKH

-805 VFGELHDEV
+805 VFGELHEEV

-856 SSLAAV
+856 SSLAAID
-862 ELACQEL
+862 LACQEL
-869 ILGKS
+869 VLGKS

-911 EADGI
+911 DADGI
-916 ALGEGVAILV
+916 ALGEGIAILV
-926 LKRHEDAVRDGDRI
+926 LKRYEDAINDGDRI

-960 PRKIGQVRAL
+960 PRKVGQVRAL
-970 ERAYAQAGISPA
+970 ERAYTQAGISAA

-1013 AIPGQ
+1013 ALPGQ

-1051 KPPTLHLQ
+1051 KPPTLHLK
-1059 QPNAYYNAQTS
+1059 QPNAYYNAETS
-1070 PFAFYAESG
+1070 PFSFHAETG
-1079 LWSNKNRYAGISAF
+1079 LWTEKNRYAGISAF

-1102 VIANHVKQEDP
+1102 VIANHPKKDDS
-1113 VILQSW
+1113 IAMQSW

-1132 EAKNQ
+1132 EAK
-1137 LGQIT
+1137 GQSSQIKT
-1142 SLLEI
+1142 LLEI
-1147 NDDISLK
+1147 NDEIPLK

-1159 LTVASEK
+1159 LSISSEK
-1166 PIQLSIVADTAED
+1166 PIQFSIVADTAVD
-1179 LMMKIELILSGIE
+1179 LMMKIELVLVGIE
-1192 TKDTFTVNKR
+1192 TKDTFTVSKKE
-1202 AGKVAF
+1202 GKVAF
-1208 LFPGQG
+1208 TFPGQG

-1232 KLLEDYPELEKV
+1232 KVIDNYPELEKV
-1244 VFPSTTFD
+1244 VFPSTTFSEAD
-1252 PDTLK
+1252 LK

-1280 AKFLQSLGIVPDML
+1280 AKFLESLGIIPDML

-1301 LPALCFAGVFEE
+1301 LPALCFSGVFGED
-1313 EKLVDLS
+1313 KLVDLS
-1320 IQRAHAILDS
+1320 IQRAQSILNS
-1330 VEDGDPGTML
+1330 VEGGDPGSML
-1340 AVSIT
+1340 AASAT
-1345 QERLHPILEKV
+1345 HERLQPIIAKV
-1356 EGCYPVNYNAPSQC
+1356 EGCYPVNFNAPTQC
-1370 VVAGSTI
+1370 VIAGTTE
-1377 AINNLMEVLK
+1377 AINKLLEVLK

-1402 HSPLVAK
+1402 HSPLLAK
-1409 SKGLYDA
+1409 SKKLYAD
-1416 VLKDI
+1416 VLKDV
-1421 PFQEMQIPV
+1421 PFEEMQIPV
-1430 WSNTTATKYPTH
+1430 WSNTTADVYP
-1442 SSEIKERLTDHLVQ
+1442 SNPADIKERLTDHLVQ

-1461 EEIQAMYDD
+1461 EQMQAMYND

-1481 KILTGLTQS
+1481 KVLTGLAKS
-1490 CLGKDQLTLYVEDNS
+1490 CIEKDQLTLYVEDSS
-1505 RNKFSHLLCMLAQYL
+1505 RNKFTHLLCMLAQYL
-1520 GTGRNFD
+1520 GTGRSFNIE
-1527 LNKLFD
+1527 KLFD
-1533 GRNARFI
+1533 GRFVQLVDIN
-1540 QIDQPD
+1540 QPE
-1546 LYKKN
+1546 LYKKS

-1560 AAHPTTGTLPANGAL
+1560 AAHPTTGSLPANGAL
-1575 PILNP
+1575 PIINP
-1580 LQMNNFTN
+1580 IPMNNFTTHN
-1588 HQAPATEQPAAER
+1588 TQAPAPESLSTAER

-1607 NSMKLLIQAQRD
+1607 NSMKLMIQAQRD
-1619 VMLSFLGQNP
+1619 VMLSFMGQNP
-1629 QISPAPVYH
+1629 QVNPLPVYNTPMPTPAPER
-1638 SPVTNG
+1638 
-1644 TNGANGLVTIP
+1644 TIP
-1655 ASQIITEKPAVV
+1655 LQQVQQTATVAVAATAV
-1667 TQIKQAPT
+1667 AVKATPT
-1675 KDIKTLLLQV
+1675 RDIKALLLQV
-1685 VSEKT
+1685 VSDKT
-1690 GYPHEMLGMEMD
+1690 GYPQEMLGMEMD

-1721 RSELGALTTDS
+1721 RNELGTLAKGNTD
-1732 SNEDTVMEQ
+1732 EDMVMEQ
-1741 LASIKTL
+1741 LAGIKTL
-1748 NGLVSWLTEFTGASV
+1748 SGLVSWLTEFSGADIAATPEKNG
-1763 TSSKTETVEIEKPKN
+1763 TSAEATSKPQAKATL
-1778 QSSFSLEEL
+1778 SLEDL
-1787 QKAILDIVSEKTGY
+1787 QNAILNIVSEKTGY

-1806 GLDLDM
+1806 GLDLDL

-1827 GDLKTKIGFG
+1827 ADLKNKIGFG
-1837 QDLEQADDIMEKLA
+1837 ENLEQADDVMEKLA
-1851 AIKTLRGLASWISEL
+1851 AIKTLRGLASWISEMS
-1866 NNKGGE
+1866 GE
-1872 ASHETETTISEPE
+1872 TNDVKNEVKEEVASEPTNNV
-1885 SKQEQEQ
+1885 
-1892 AMLSRLRFDLT
+1892 LSRLRFDIT
-1903 PSDVS
+1903 PTDASSV
-1908 AIQNTEIIKGKRFAI
+1908 QNTDILQRKRFAI
-1923 TPATII
+1923 TQDDTQQ
-1929 ETLAIKNILEKCG
+1929 TSAIKAELEKHG
-1942 AIGEVIDMEND
+1942 AIVELVDADKD
-1953 LKNFDGLIIL
+1953 LSHVDGLIML
-1963 DIFSS
+1963 DLFSATD
-1968 EVKNSIIEYVDL
+1968 KPSIIDHVDL
-1980 IKKLDFDKVK
+1980 IKKLDFDKAK
-1990 WVYLISDIPAHLQ
+1990 WVYLISDIAAHIQ
-2003 ELTDTRVLRHYQGY
+2003 EINDVSVLRHHQGY
-2017 PGFFKSLARE
+2017 PGLFKSLARE
-2027 YEQTSCRLINLST
+2027 FDHTTCRFISLST
-2040 PQDLDQIA
+2040 PQEVDQIA
-2048 EIALKEILTTDK
+2048 DITLKEILTNDK
-2060 PSEVIYKYDQRHKV
+2060 PAEVIYKNEQRHKV
-2074 DIIPSPLSTT
+2074 DIIPSPLSTS
-2084 LEEAQI
+2084 LNEAHI

-2100 LGGGQG
+2100 LGGAQG
-2106 ITAELVKHMSEA
+2106 ITAELVKYMSQA

-2128 SADPREEASNMKEL
+2128 SADPRNEGSAKEF
-2142 ETMKT
+2142 EGMKT

-2156 KTAQFNSPSEIE
+2156 KSGKFTSPAEIE
-2168 KETVR
+2168 KETTK

-2188 QLGSTVVYQSLDLCD
+2188 ALGNTIIYKSLDLCD
-2203 EDGLCDLINNI
+2203 EEGLSNLISSI
-2214 YEKYGQLDGV
+2214 YEKYSRLDGV

-2249 TKVKPLRVLAEQLRE
+2249 TKVKPLRVLAEQLRT

-2293 LDDYAKA
+2293 LDDYANA
-2300 LDKKLKGKVISIN
+2300 LNKRLQGKVISIN

-2328 TEYERRGISL
+2328 SEYERRGISM
-2338 IPLDQGKEI
+2338 IPLDEGKEI

>member
-1 MLYAERLSGLLW
+1 
-13 EYLSLNTINAMK
+13 MK
-25 NITII
+25 NLTII

-37 PDANLILKL
+37 PDVSLMPKL
-46 HQAGAFSVLSL
+46 HQAGIFPVLSL
-57 GHELATAQEALDQI
+57 GQELTTAQEALSQLEE
-71 DQTDI
+71 TALP
-76 SSYGIYSSNDKFASL
+76 SYGIYVSNQKLSTL
-91 RVSEKVKFAILPFG
+91 QLSESVRFAILPFG
-105 TLTSNLSNLPIVYQV
+105 MKVPQNPELDIIYQV
-120 SSLEEAKEAE
+120 TSLEEAKQAE

-138 IKGNEAGGLVG
+138 IKGNEAGGQIG

-154 VLFQRIIKEINT
+154 VLFQRIIKEIIS

-178 TAAAAK
+178 TAAAVK
-184 ALGATGVVL
+184 ALGAAGVVL

-206 QDVKDLCSKLN
+206 KDIKDLCSKLN

-223 IANHRVL
+223 IADHRIL
-230 VRPNSPTL
+230 VRPNSPSL
-238 PENVTAEDLK
+238 PDDINAEELK
-248 QYFNDLDPSKS
+248 QYFTDLDISKS

-270 TDLYEDFKSLKK
+270 TDLYEEFRTLKK
-282 MIFGFKEAMY
+282 LAFGLKEAMY
-292 GHLKQAKALQV
+292 GHLKQAKTLQV
-303 IDENNALAKQFGLR
+303 IDQNNPLAQELGLK

-323 PMTRVSDVPSFAN
+323 PMTRVSDVPGFAN

-353 GDQAKALVM
+353 GNSAKSLVM
-362 DTKKLAGEKTWGV
+362 ETKELAGNKTWGV
-375 GILGFAPQELREE
+375 GILGFAPQELRDE

-410 ATVFEKAGIK
+410 AKVFEKAGIK

-426 SPALLDIFLKEGAKN
+426 SPALLDIFLKEGARN

-479 VFFAGGIHNAF
+479 VFFAGGIHNDF

-523 VLTGAIQE
+523 VQTGAIQE

-550 GHETRCLNTAFAKH
+550 GHETRCLNTAFANH
-564 FSTEKTKLL
+564 FNTEKAKLL
-573 AAGMDKKQ
+573 AAGTDKKE
-581 VWEELEKLN
+581 VWEKLEKLN
-590 VGRLRIAAKGVDRQG
+590 VGRLRIAAKGIERQG
-605 DKLVDIPKSE
+605 DQLVNIPKDD

-625 QIATMHDRVIS
+625 QIATMQNKVMTLEELHQNVSIS
-636 LATLHEDVAVDN
+636 NHE
-648 FKYIQEASL
+648 YIQNAA
-657 PEEPLSNEKPLDVA
+657 LSEQPTSSEKPLDIA
-671 IIGMECIFPGA
+671 IVGMECIFPGA
-682 KNMEEYWRNIIL
+682 KNLDEFWRNIIL

-709 DIYYHPDSDGPDV
+709 DLYYKPDSDEADV

-733 IDFDPLTF
+733 IDFDPLAF

-769 GYGEKQ
+769 GYGEKH

-805 VFGELHDEV
+805 VFGELHEEV

-856 SSLAAV
+856 SSLAAID
-862 ELACQEL
+862 LACQEL
-869 ILGKS
+869 VLGKS

-916 ALGEGVAILV
+916 ALGEGIAILV
-926 LKRHEDAVRDGDRI
+926 LKRYEDAINDGDRI

-960 PRKIGQVRAL
+960 PRKVGQVRAL
-970 ERAYAQAGISPA
+970 ERAYTQAGISAA

-1013 AIPGQ
+1013 ALPGQ

-1051 KPPTLHLQ
+1051 KPPTLHLK

-1070 PFAFYAESG
+1070 PFSFHAETG
-1079 LWSNKNRYAGISAF
+1079 LWTEKNRYAGISAF

-1102 VIANHVKQEDP
+1102 VIANHPKQDNS
-1113 VILQSW
+1113 IAMQSW

-1132 EAKNQ
+1132 EAK
-1137 LGQIT
+1137 GQSSQIKT
-1142 SLLEI
+1142 LLEI
-1147 NDDISLK
+1147 NDEIPLK

-1159 LTVASEK
+1159 LSIASEK
-1166 PIQLSIVADTAED
+1166 PIQFSIVADNAVD
-1179 LMMKIELILSGIE
+1179 LMMKLELVLLGIE
-1192 TKDTFTVNKR
+1192 TKDTFTVNKKE
-1202 AGKVAF
+1202 GKVAF
-1208 LFPGQG
+1208 TFPGQG

-1232 KLLEDYPELEKV
+1232 KVIDNYPELEKV
-1244 VFPSTTFD
+1244 VFPSTTFNEAD
-1252 PDTLK
+1252 LK

-1280 AKFLQSLGIVPDML
+1280 AKFLESLGIIPDML

-1301 LPALCFAGVFEE
+1301 LPALCFSGVFGED
-1313 EKLVDLS
+1313 KLVDLS
-1320 IQRAHAILDS
+1320 IQRAQSILNS
-1330 VEDGDPGTML
+1330 VEGGDPGSML
-1340 AVSIT
+1340 AASAT
-1345 QERLHPILEKV
+1345 HERLQPIIAKV
-1356 EGCYPVNYNAPSQC
+1356 EGCYPVNFNAPTQC
-1370 VVAGSTI
+1370 VIAGSTP
-1377 AINNLMEVLK
+1377 AINTLLEVLK

-1402 HSPLVAK
+1402 HSPLLAK
-1409 SKGLYDA
+1409 SKDLYA
-1416 VLKDI
+1416 EVLKDV
-1421 PFQEMQIPV
+1421 PFEEMQIPV
-1430 WSNTTATKYPTH
+1430 WSNTTAEVYP
-1442 SSEIKERLTDHLVQ
+1442 SKPSDIKERLTDHLVQ

-1461 EEIQAMYDD
+1461 EQMQAMYND

-1481 KILTGLTQS
+1481 KVLTGLAKS
-1490 CLGKDQLTLYVEDNS
+1490 CLEKDQLTLYVEDSS

-1520 GTGRNFD
+1520 GTGRSFNIE
-1527 LNKLFD
+1527 KLFD
-1533 GRNARFI
+1533 GRFVQLVDIN
-1540 QIDQPD
+1540 QPES
-1546 LYKKN
+1546 YKKS

-1560 AAHPTTGTLPANGAL
+1560 AAHPTTGSLPANGAL
-1575 PILNP
+1575 PIINP
-1580 LQMNNFTN
+1580 IPMNNFTTHN
-1588 HQAPATEQPAAER
+1588 TQAPAPESLSTAER

-1607 NSMKLLIQAQRD
+1607 NSMKLMIQAQRD
-1619 VMLSFLGQNP
+1619 VMLSFMGQNP
-1629 QISPAPVYH
+1629 QVNPMPVYNT
-1638 SPVTNG
+1638 PIPAAVPER
-1644 TNGANGLVTIP
+1644 TIP
-1655 ASQIITEKPAVV
+1655 VQQVQQTTVAVAASAVAV
-1667 TQIKQAPT
+1667 KATPT
-1675 KDIKTLLLQV
+1675 RDIKALLLQV
-1685 VSEKT
+1685 VSDKT
-1690 GYPHEMLGMEMD
+1690 GYPQEMLGMEMD

-1721 RSELGALTTDS
+1721 RNELGTLAKGNT
-1732 SNEDTVMEQ
+1732 NEDMVMEQ
-1741 LASIKTL
+1741 LAGIKTL
-1748 NGLVSWLTEFTGASV
+1748 SGLVSWLTEFSGADATPATPEKNGTAPEV
-1763 TSSKTETVEIEKPKN
+1763 SSKPQAK
-1778 QSSFSLEEL
+1778 SALSLEDL
-1787 QKAILDIVSEKTGY
+1787 QNAILNIVSEKTGY

-1806 GLDLDM
+1806 GLDLDL

-1827 GDLKTKIGFG
+1827 ADLKNKIGFG
-1837 QDLEQADDIMEKLA
+1837 ENLEQADDVMEKLA
-1851 AIKTLRGLASWISEL
+1851 AIKTLRGLASWISEMSGD
-1866 NNKGGE
+1866 NSEVKNEVKE
-1872 ASHETETTISEPE
+1872 EVTSEPTNNV
-1885 SKQEQEQ
+1885 
-1892 AMLSRLRFDLT
+1892 LSRLRFDIT
-1903 PSDVS
+1903 PTDASSV
-1908 AIQNTEIIKGKRFAI
+1908 QNTDILQGKRFAI
-1923 TPATII
+1923 TQDDTQQ
-1929 ETLAIKNILEKCG
+1929 TSAIKAELEKHG
-1942 AIGEVIDMEND
+1942 AIVELVDADKD
-1953 LKNFDGLIIL
+1953 LSNVDGLIML
-1963 DIFSS
+1963 DLFSATD
-1968 EVKNSIIEYVDL
+1968 KPSIIDHVDL
-1980 IKKLDFDKVK
+1980 IKKLDFDKAK
-1990 WVYLISDIPAHLQ
+1990 WVYLISDIAAHIQ
-2003 ELTDTRVLRHYQGY
+2003 EVTDARVLRHHQGY
-2017 PGFFKSLARE
+2017 PGLFKSLARE
-2027 YEQTSCRLINLST
+2027 FDHTTCRLISLST
-2040 PQDLDQIA
+2040 PQEVNQIA
-2048 EIALKEILTTDK
+2048 DITLKEILTNDK
-2060 PSEVIYKYDQRHKV
+2060 PAEVIYKNEKRHKV
-2074 DIIPSPLSTT
+2074 DIIPSPLSTS
-2084 LEEAQI
+2084 LNEAHI

-2100 LGGGQG
+2100 LGGAQG
-2106 ITAELVKHMSEA
+2106 ITAELVKHMSQA

-2128 SADPREEASNMKEL
+2128 SADPRNEASAKEF
-2142 ETMKT
+2142 EGMKT

-2156 KTAQFNSPSEIE
+2156 KSGKFTSPAEIE
-2168 KETVR
+2168 KETTKV
-2173 IFKNNQI
+2173 FKNNQI

-2188 QLGSTVVYQSLDLCD
+2188 ALGNTIIYQSLDLCD
-2203 EDGLCDLINNI
+2203 EEGLSSLISDI
-2214 YEKYGQLDGV
+2214 YEKYNRLDGV

-2249 TKVKPLRVLAEQLRE
+2249 TKVKPLRVLAEQLRT

-2293 LDDYAKA
+2293 LDDYANA
-2300 LDKKLKGKVISIN
+2300 LNKRLKGKVISIN

-2328 TEYERRGISL
+2328 SEYERRGISM
-2338 IPLDQGKEI
+2338 IPLDEGKEI